1 MNEEALK
8 ETLLDIIEEAR
19 NLDENELEII
29 PGTDIKVKIGRVD
42 EFKAYARFY
51 YQIVNHI
58 PTVGNEDYL
67 NIVFDSLEE
76 EITQDRKMAQEEKK
90 EALYTAN
97 KEEIDRFNALQNSLN
112 TNRQDQDRYRKL
124 LEELSKKDITDTRI
138 WQEITNLQN
147 TLSTLR
153 ENENI
158 LKNAMIEIKNK
169 VNSEVKKVVEEEM
182 ATLRNAY
189 LNAKRGTATGFGLD
203 GASILAKD
211 KEAYDNLYIL
221 LKIIENVNEKDPII
235 CINNTLCVNPHQEDA
250 VKELLPKIDL
260 LHMASKNKV
269 EVNNE
274 KPNDKLIKD
283 ISKELDRLKEL
294 MAKENKPTLE
304 VEYNKLIQV
313 LNYLNR
319 ANDQEFALTPIW
331 DIAYVNGPDREAFI
345 NLIKTTSYFHGYD
358 PDVKLMEEN
367 EKLIKELK
375 DYLTS
380 LEDKVRNYQGINN
393 IPLTKVNDAIILPE
407 DKEEYENIL
416 AIISILESSKDNLYK
431 ISEGGN
437 VSYQDLAKYKELI
450 SKTKYFA
457 PKVSEEEKIAN
468 QNGEVEKKIEA
479 ELTELI
485 KRAKNT
491 PNAILAEGK
500 EILASDL
507 EEYNLLSEQY
517 KMLKS
522 VNPNEPLVEVNGALI
537 NAGKESEYRKLLENL
552 NEIQIK
558 RSLNKAPTETE
569 ENNKDNTVIPLAD
582 ENKVE
587 EASTVIIPPV
597 SSPSNNVELQTLTE
611 NELKKLEENRKEREP
626 YPTEEESYDF
636 GVINKALDKVEE
648 VGKKIGE
655 KLGKRKAV
663 KSIRKSKK
671 KEWWQKHK
679 KQVIL
684 IGLLL
689 IIVSMNLSTLV
700 PAMIYANSCLAQA
713 APLLSGITGAINH
726 SLASF
731 VGGIGAINYNIAA
744 GYTLEAMLVALGKI
758 GVIGLSSFAVM
769 KTLLSKKL
777 EGVPDRLPDPFKKD
791 LIDKIKEFGHNLV
804 HDRTRAKEQVNTAG
818 NTLKEVG
825 MNAVY
830 NVDSNN
836 INLNKELMNEKIA
849 YDANYTESYPELPAS
864 LSDNDLAEAQ
874 ERIDK
879 RARHM
884 ASELSSNSL
893 EEPAPRHMEET
904 PDIASTINNN
914 LDKALSSSPKHM
926 KEETSLEFVNRVNN
940 DLQKATEQIDTEA
953 RHMREEPVVES
964 QPRPEELDIENL
976 PSNVIKLPAEIPDDW
991 DMYLLENVEQG
1002 RGRS

>member
-8 ETLLDIIEEAR
+8 ETLLDIMDEAR
-19 NLDENELEII
+19 NLDASELEVI
-29 PGTDIKVKIGRVD
+29 PGTNILVKKGRVD

-51 YQIVNHI
+51 FQLANHV

-67 NIVFDSLEE
+67 NIVFDSLKEE
-76 EITQDRKMAQEEKK
+76 MVDAKKMAQEEKQ
-90 EALYTAN
+90 EALYTVN
-97 KEEIDRFNALQNSLN
+97 KNEIERFNKLQNSLN
-112 TNRQDQDRYRKL
+112 TNRSDQDRYRKL
-124 LEELSKKDITDTRI
+124 LEELSKKDITDTRV

-147 TLSTLR
+147 TLATLR
-153 ENENI
+153 ENEII
-158 LKNAMIEIKNK
+158 LKNAMIDVKNK
-169 VNSEVKKVVEEEM
+169 VNGEIKKVIEAEM
-182 ATLRNAY
+182 ATIRNAY
-189 LNAKRGTATGFGLD
+189 LNAKRGTNTSFGLD
-203 GASILAKD
+203 NASILAND
-211 KEAYDNLYIL
+211 KETYDNLYIL

-260 LHMASKNKV
+260 LHIEMKSKK
-269 EVNNE
+269 EEKIE

-294 MAKENKPTLE
+294 IAKAKANKKEKATLE
-304 VEYNKLIQV
+304 KEQEKLIRV
-313 LNYLNR
+313 LNYLNK
-319 ANDQEFALTPIW
+319 ANEQEFALTPIW

-367 EKLIKELK
+367 EKLIKDLK

-393 IPLTKVNDAIILPE
+393 IPLTKVNDAIIMPE

-416 AIISILESSKDNLYK
+416 AIINILTSSKDNLYK
-431 ISEGGN
+431 VSEGGN

-468 QNGEVEKKIEA
+468 QNKEVEKKIEA

-491 PNAILAEGK
+491 PNALLAEGK

-522 VNPNEPLVEVNGALI
+522 VDANEALVEVNGALI
-537 NAGKESEYRKLLENL
+537 NAGKELEYRNLLDNL
-552 NEIQIK
+552 NDLQTK
-558 RSLNKAPTETE
+558 RLSNET
-569 ENNKDNTVIPLAD
+569 TVTPLANSEQRSD
-582 ENKVE
+582 YKENSNEALVNQNTQEEEVE
-587 EASTVIIPPV
+587 PV
-597 SSPSNNVELQTLTE
+597 SSSEPKEIVSTEKLQSNNQEQNLVEP
-611 NELKKLEENRKEREP
+611 EEDVVQ
-626 YPTEEESYDF
+626 SL
-636 GVINKALDKVEE
+636 LDK
-648 VGKKIGE
+648 GLGAAKKIGE

-663 KSIRKSKK
+663 KAIRKTKK

-744 GYTLEAMLVALGKI
+744 GYTLQAMLVALGKI

-769 KTLLSKKL
+769 KTLLAKKL
-777 EGVPDRLPDPFKKD
+777 ESVPDRLPDPFKKD
-791 LIDKIKEFGHNLV
+791 LIDKIKEFSHNVV
-804 HDRTRAKEQVNTAG
+804 HDRARAKEQINSAG
-818 NTLKEVG
+818 DTLKEAG

-830 NVDSNN
+830 NIDSNN
-836 INLNKELMNEKIA
+836 INLNKELMNEKMA
-849 YDANYTESYPELPAS
+849 YDASYTEAYPELPAS
-864 LSDNDLAEAQ
+864 INDNDLAEAQ
-874 ERIDK
+874 ERIDE

-884 ASELSSNSL
+884 ASELNSNFI
-893 EEPAPRHMEET
+893 EEN
-904 PDIASTINNN
+904 PDILSTVNNN
-914 LDKALSSSPKHM
+914 LDEALSSSPKHM
-926 KEETSLEFVNRVNN
+926 KEETPVEFASRVNSN
-940 DLQKATEQIDTEA
+940 LQKATEKLDPEA
-953 RHMREEPVVES
+953 RHMKEEPT
-964 QPRPEELDIENL
+964 ELDIENL
-976 PSNVIKLPAEIPDDW
+976 PTNVVKLPAEIPDDW
-991 DMYLLENVEQG
+991 DMYLLENAKEES
-1002 RGRS
+1002 RGR

>member
-8 ETLLDIIEEAR
+8 KTLLDIIEEAR

-158 LKNAMIEIKNK
+158 LKNAMIEIKNN

-367 EKLIKELK
+367 EKLIKDLK

-380 LEDKVRNYQGINN
+380 LEDKVRNYQGTTN

-500 EILASDL
+500 EILANDL

-522 VNPNEPLVEVNGALI
+522 VDANEALVEVNGALI
-537 NAGKESEYRKLLENL
+537 NAGKELEYRNLLDNL
-552 NEIQIK
+552 NDLQTK
-558 RSLNKAPTETE
+558 RLSNET
-569 ENNKDNTVIPLAD
+569 TVTPLANSEQRSD
-582 ENKVE
+582 YKENSNEALVNQNTQEEEVE
-587 EASTVIIPPV
+587 PV
-597 SSPSNNVELQTLTE
+597 SSSEPKEIVSTEKLQSNNQEQNLVEP
-611 NELKKLEENRKEREP
+611 EEDVVQ
-626 YPTEEESYDF
+626 SL
-636 GVINKALDKVEE
+636 LDK
-648 VGKKIGE
+648 GLGAAKKIGE

-663 KSIRKSKK
+663 KAIRKTKK

-731 VGGIGAINYNIAA
+731 VGGVGAINYNIAA

-758 GVIGLSSFAVM
+758 GVIGLSSYATM

-849 YDANYTESYPELPAS
+849 YDANYTEAYPELPAS
-864 LSDNDLAEAQ
+864 LSDNDLTEAQ
-874 ERIDK
+874 ERIDE

-914 LDKALSSSPKHM
+914 LDEALSSSPKHM
-926 KEETSLEFVNRVNN
+926 KEETAEEFVNRVNN

-964 QPRPEELDIENL
+964 QSRPEELDIENL

>member
-8 ETLLDIIEEAR
+8 ETLLDIMDEAR
-19 NLDENELEII
+19 NLDASELEVI
-29 PGTDIKVKIGRVD
+29 PGTNILVKKGRVD

-51 YQIVNHI
+51 FQLANHV

-67 NIVFDSLEE
+67 NIVFDSLKEE
-76 EITQDRKMAQEEKK
+76 MVDAKKMAQEEKQ
-90 EALYTAN
+90 EALYTVN
-97 KEEIDRFNALQNSLN
+97 KNEIERFNKLQNSLN
-112 TNRQDQDRYRKL
+112 TNRSDQDRYRKL
-124 LEELSKKDITDTRI
+124 LEELSKKDITDTRV

-147 TLSTLR
+147 TLATLR
-153 ENENI
+153 ENEII
-158 LKNAMIEIKNK
+158 LKNAMIDVKNK
-169 VNSEVKKVVEEEM
+169 VNGEIKKVIEAEM
-182 ATLRNAY
+182 ATIRNAY
-189 LNAKRGTATGFGLD
+189 LNAKRGTNTSFGLD
-203 GASILAKD
+203 NASILAND
-211 KEAYDNLYIL
+211 KETYDNLYIL

-260 LHMASKNKV
+260 LHIEMKSKK
-269 EVNNE
+269 EEKIE

-283 ISKELDRLKEL
+283 ISKELERLKEL
-294 MAKENKPTLE
+294 IAKAKANKKGKATLE
-304 VEYNKLIQV
+304 KEQEKLIRV
-313 LNYLNR
+313 LNYLNK
-319 ANDQEFALTPIW
+319 ANEQEFALTPIW

-367 EKLIKELK
+367 EKLIKDLK

-393 IPLTKVNDAIILPE
+393 IPLTKVNDAIIMPE

-416 AIISILESSKDNLYK
+416 AIINILTSSKDYLYK
-431 ISEGGN
+431 VSEGGN

-468 QNGEVEKKIEA
+468 QNKEVEKKIEA

-491 PNAILAEGK
+491 PNALLAEGK

-522 VNPNEPLVEVNGALI
+522 VDANEALVEVNGALI
-537 NAGKESEYRKLLENL
+537 NAGKELEYRNLLDNL
-552 NEIQIK
+552 NDLQTK
-558 RSLNKAPTETE
+558 RLSNET
-569 ENNKDNTVIPLAD
+569 TVTPLANSEQRSD
-582 ENKVE
+582 YKENSNEALVNQNTQEEEVE
-587 EASTVIIPPV
+587 PV
-597 SSPSNNVELQTLTE
+597 SSSEPKEIVSTEKLQSNNQEQNLVEP
-611 NELKKLEENRKEREP
+611 EEDVVQ
-626 YPTEEESYDF
+626 SL
-636 GVINKALDKVEE
+636 LDK
-648 VGKKIGE
+648 GLGAAKKIGE

-663 KSIRKSKK
+663 KAIRKTKK

-744 GYTLEAMLVALGKI
+744 GYTLQAMLVALGKI

-769 KTLLSKKL
+769 KTLLAKKL
-777 EGVPDRLPDPFKKD
+777 ESVPDRLPDPFKKD
-791 LIDKIKEFGHNLV
+791 LIDKIKEFSHNVV
-804 HDRTRAKEQVNTAG
+804 HDRARAKEQINSAG
-818 NTLKEVG
+818 DTLKEAG

-830 NVDSNN
+830 NIDSNN
-836 INLNKELMNEKIA
+836 INLNKELMNEKMA
-849 YDANYTESYPELPAS
+849 YDASYTEAYPELPAS
-864 LSDNDLAEAQ
+864 INDNDLAEAQ
-874 ERIDK
+874 ERIDE

-884 ASELSSNSL
+884 ASELNSNFI
-893 EEPAPRHMEET
+893 EEN
-904 PDIASTINNN
+904 PDILSTVNNN
-914 LDKALSSSPKHM
+914 LDEALSSSPKHM
-926 KEETSLEFVNRVNN
+926 KEETPVEFASRVNSN
-940 DLQKATEQIDTEA
+940 LQKATEKLDPEA
-953 RHMREEPVVES
+953 RHMKEEPT
-964 QPRPEELDIENL
+964 ELDIENL
-976 PSNVIKLPAEIPDDW
+976 PTNVVKLPAEIPDDW
-991 DMYLLENVEQG
+991 DMYLLENAKEES
-1002 RGRS
+1002 RGR

>member
-8 ETLLDIIEEAR
+8 KTLLDIIEEAR

-367 EKLIKELK
+367 EKLIKDLK

-380 LEDKVRNYQGINN
+380 LEDKVRNYQGTTN

-500 EILASDL
+500 EILANDL

-522 VNPNEPLVEVNGALI
+522 VDANEALVEVNGALI
-537 NAGKESEYRKLLENL
+537 NAGKELEYRNLLDNL
-552 NEIQIK
+552 NDLQTK
-558 RSLNKAPTETE
+558 RLSNET
-569 ENNKDNTVIPLAD
+569 TVTPLANSEQRSD
-582 ENKVE
+582 YKENSNEALVNQNTQEEEVE
-587 EASTVIIPPV
+587 PV
-597 SSPSNNVELQTLTE
+597 SSSEPKEIVSTEKLQSNNQEQNLVEP
-611 NELKKLEENRKEREP
+611 EEDVVQ
-626 YPTEEESYDF
+626 SL
-636 GVINKALDKVEE
+636 LDK
-648 VGKKIGE
+648 GLGAAKKIGE

-663 KSIRKSKK
+663 KAIRKTKK

-731 VGGIGAINYNIAA
+731 VGGVGAINYNIAA

-758 GVIGLSSFAVM
+758 GVIGLSSYATM

-804 HDRTRAKEQVNTAG
+804 HDRERAKEQVNTAG
-818 NTLKEVG
+818 DTLKEVG

-849 YDANYTESYPELPAS
+849 YDANYTEAYPELPAS
-864 LSDNDLAEAQ
+864 LSDNDLTEAQ
-874 ERIDK
+874 ERIDE

-914 LDKALSSSPKHM
+914 LDEALSSSPKHM
-926 KEETSLEFVNRVNN
+926 KEETAEEFVNRVNN

-964 QPRPEELDIENL
+964 QSRPEELDIENL

>member
-8 ETLLDIIEEAR
+8 ETLLDIMDEAR
-19 NLDENELEII
+19 NLDASELEVI
-29 PGTDIKVKIGRVD
+29 PGTNILVKKGRVD
-42 EFKAYARFY
+42 EFKACARFY
-51 YQIVNHI
+51 FQLANHV

-67 NIVFDSLEE
+67 NIVFDSLKEE
-76 EITQDRKMAQEEKK
+76 MVDAKKMAQEEKQ
-90 EALYTAN
+90 EALYTVN
-97 KEEIDRFNALQNSLN
+97 KNEIERFNKLQNSLN
-112 TNRQDQDRYRKL
+112 TNRSDQDRYRKL
-124 LEELSKKDITDTRI
+124 LEELSKKDITDTRV

-147 TLSTLR
+147 TLATLR
-153 ENENI
+153 ENEII
-158 LKNAMIEIKNK
+158 LKNAMIDVKNK
-169 VNSEVKKVVEEEM
+169 VNGEIKKVIEAEM
-182 ATLRNAY
+182 ATIRNAY
-189 LNAKRGTATGFGLD
+189 LNAKRGTNTSFGLD
-203 GASILAKD
+203 NASILAND
-211 KEAYDNLYIL
+211 KETYDNLYIL

-260 LHMASKNKV
+260 LHIEMKSKK
-269 EVNNE
+269 EEKIE

-283 ISKELDRLKEL
+283 ISKELERLKEL
-294 MAKENKPTLE
+294 IAKAKANKKEKATLE
-304 VEYNKLIQV
+304 KEQEKLIRV
-313 LNYLNR
+313 LNYLNK
-319 ANDQEFALTPIW
+319 ANEQEFALTPIW

-367 EKLIKELK
+367 EKLIKDLK

-393 IPLTKVNDAIILPE
+393 IPLTKVNDAIIMPE

-416 AIISILESSKDNLYK
+416 AIINILTSSKDNLYK
-431 ISEGGN
+431 VSEGGN

-468 QNGEVEKKIEA
+468 QNREVEKKIEA

-491 PNAILAEGK
+491 PNALLAEGK

-522 VNPNEPLVEVNGALI
+522 VDANEALVLVNGALI
-537 NAGKESEYRKLLENL
+537 NAGKELEYRNLLDNL
-552 NEIQIK
+552 NDLQTK
-558 RSLNKAPTETE
+558 RLSNET
-569 ENNKDNTVIPLAD
+569 TVTPLANSEQRSD
-582 ENKVE
+582 SKENSNEALVNQNTQEEEVE
-587 EASTVIIPPV
+587 PV
-597 SSPSNNVELQTLTE
+597 SSSEPKEIVSTEKLQSNNQEQNLVEP
-611 NELKKLEENRKEREP
+611 EEDVVQ
-626 YPTEEESYDF
+626 SL
-636 GVINKALDKVEE
+636 LDK
-648 VGKKIGE
+648 GLGAAKKIGE

-663 KSIRKSKK
+663 KAIRKTKK

-713 APLLSGITGAINH
+713 APLLSGITGAINY

-744 GYTLEAMLVALGKI
+744 GYTLQAMLVALGKI

-769 KTLLSKKL
+769 KTLLAKKL
-777 EGVPDRLPDPFKKD
+777 ESVPDRLPDPFKKD
-791 LIDKIKEFGHNLV
+791 LIDKIKEFSHNVV
-804 HDRTRAKEQVNTAG
+804 HDRARAKEQINSAG
-818 NTLKEVG
+818 DTLKEAG

-830 NVDSNN
+830 NIDSNN
-836 INLNKELMNEKIA
+836 INLNKELMNEKMA
-849 YDANYTESYPELPAS
+849 YDASYTEAYPELPAS
-864 LSDNDLAEAQ
+864 INDNDLAEAQ
-874 ERIDK
+874 ERIDE
-879 RARHM
+879 RARNM
-884 ASELSSNSL
+884 ASELNSNFI
-893 EEPAPRHMEET
+893 EEN
-904 PDIASTINNN
+904 PDILSTVNNN
-914 LDKALSSSPKHM
+914 LDEALSSSPKHM
-926 KEETSLEFVNRVNN
+926 KEETPVEFASRVNSN
-940 DLQKATEQIDTEA
+940 LQKATEKLDPEA
-953 RHMREEPVVES
+953 RHMKEEPT
-964 QPRPEELDIENL
+964 ELDIENL
-976 PSNVIKLPAEIPDDW
+976 PTNVVKLPAEIPDDW
-991 DMYLLENVEQG
+991 DMYLLENAKEES
-1002 RGRS
+1002 RGR

>member
-182 ATLRNAY
+182 VTLRNAY

-211 KEAYDNLYIL
+211 KDTYDNLYIL

-260 LHMASKNKV
+260 LHMSSKNKV
-269 EVNNE
+269 AENQ

-380 LEDKVRNYQGINN
+380 LEDKVRNYQGTTN

-468 QNGEVEKKIEA
+468 QNGGVEKKIEA

-491 PNAILAEGK
+491 PNALLAEGK

-522 VNPNEPLVEVNGALI
+522 VNPNEPLIEVNGALI

-587 EASTVIIPPV
+587 ETPTVIIPPV
-597 SSPSNNVELQTLTE
+597 SNPTRNVELQTLS
-611 NELKKLEENRKEREP
+611 
-626 YPTEEESYDF
+626 EEEMQELEKKSKEKALPDEEEEYDF
-636 GVINKALDKVEE
+636 GLMNKALDKVEE

-689 IIVSMNLSTLV
+689 AVVSLTLPSLV

-731 VGGIGAINYNIAA
+731 VGGVGAINYNIAA

-758 GVIGLSSFAVM
+758 GVIGLSSYATM

-926 KEETSLEFVNRVNN
+926 KEETAEEFVNRVNN

>member
-380 LEDKVRNYQGINN
+380 LEDKVRNYQGTTN

-522 VNPNEPLVEVNGALI
+522 VNPNEPLIEVKGALI

-558 RSLNKAPTETE
+558 RLLNKAPTETE
-569 ENNKDNTVIPLAD
+569 ENNKNNTVIPLAD

-587 EASTVIIPPV
+587 ETPTVIIPPV
-597 SSPSNNVELQTLTE
+597 SNPTRNVELQTLS
-611 NELKKLEENRKEREP
+611 
-626 YPTEEESYDF
+626 EEEMQELEKKSKEKALPDEEEEYDF
-636 GVINKALDKVEE
+636 GLMNKVIDKAEE

-689 IIVSMNLSTLV
+689 AVVSLTLPSLV

-758 GVIGLSSFAVM
+758 GVIGLSSYATM

>member
-97 KEEIDRFNALQNSLN
+97 KDEIDRFNALQNSLN

-158 LKNAMIEIKNK
+158 LKNAMIEIKNN

-367 EKLIKELK
+367 EKLIKDLK

-380 LEDKVRNYQGINN
+380 LEDKVRNYQGTTN

-522 VNPNEPLVEVNGALI
+522 VNPNEPLIEVKGALI

-558 RSLNKAPTETE
+558 RLLNKAPTETE
-569 ENNKDNTVIPLAD
+569 ENNKNNTVIPLAD

-587 EASTVIIPPV
+587 ETPTVIIPPV
-597 SSPSNNVELQTLTE
+597 SNPTRNVELQTLS
-611 NELKKLEENRKEREP
+611 
-626 YPTEEESYDF
+626 EEEMQELEKKSKEKALPDEEEEYDF
-636 GVINKALDKVEE
+636 GLMNKVIDKAEE

-689 IIVSMNLSTLV
+689 AVVSLTLPSLV

-758 GVIGLSSFAVM
+758 GVIGLSSYATM

-914 LDKALSSSPKHM
+914 LDEALSSSPKHM

>member
-1 MNEEALK
+1 MNEETLK

-19 NLDENELEII
+19 NLDENELEVI

-97 KEEIDRFNALQNSLN
+97 KEEIDRFNVLQNSLN

-211 KEAYDNLYIL
+211 KDAYDNLYIL

-294 MAKENKPTLE
+294 MAKENKPALE

-380 LEDKVRNYQGINN
+380 LEDKVRNYQGTTN

-500 EILASDL
+500 EILANDL

-522 VNPNEPLVEVNGALI
+522 VDANEALVEVNGALI
-537 NAGKESEYRKLLENL
+537 NAGKELEYRNLLDNL
-552 NEIQIK
+552 NDLQTK
-558 RSLNKAPTETE
+558 RLSNETTVTPLTNSEQRSDSKENSNEALVNQNTQE
-569 ENNKDNTVIPLAD
+569 E
-582 ENKVE
+582 EVE
-587 EASTVIIPPV
+587 PV
-597 SSPSNNVELQTLTE
+597 SSSEPKEIVSTEKLQSNNQGQNLVEP
-611 NELKKLEENRKEREP
+611 EEDVVQ
-626 YPTEEESYDF
+626 SL
-636 GVINKALDKVEE
+636 LDK
-648 VGKKIGE
+648 GLGAAKKIGE

-663 KSIRKSKK
+663 KAIRKTKK

-744 GYTLEAMLVALGKI
+744 GYTLQAMLVALGKI
-758 GVIGLSSFAVM
+758 GVIGLSSYATM

-791 LIDKIKEFGHNLV
+791 LIDKIKEFSHNVV
-804 HDRTRAKEQVNTAG
+804 HDRARAKEQINSAG

-849 YDANYTESYPELPAS
+849 YDANYTEAYPELPAS

-874 ERIDK
+874 ERIDE

-926 KEETSLEFVNRVNN
+926 KEETAEEFVNRVNN

-964 QPRPEELDIENL
+964 QSRPEELDIENL

>member
-8 ETLLDIIEEAR
+8 ETLLDIMDEAR
-19 NLDENELEII
+19 NLDASELEVI
-29 PGTDIKVKIGRVD
+29 PGTNILVKKGRVD

-51 YQIVNHI
+51 FQLANHV

-67 NIVFDSLEE
+67 NIVFDSLKEE
-76 EITQDRKMAQEEKK
+76 MVDAKKMAQEEKQ
-90 EALYTAN
+90 EALYTVN
-97 KEEIDRFNALQNSLN
+97 KNEIERFNKLQNSLN
-112 TNRQDQDRYRKL
+112 TNRSDQDRYRKL
-124 LEELSKKDITDTRI
+124 LEELSKKDITDTRV

-147 TLSTLR
+147 TLATLR
-153 ENENI
+153 ENEII
-158 LKNAMIEIKNK
+158 LKNAMIDVKNK
-169 VNSEVKKVVEEEM
+169 VNGEIKKVIEAEM
-182 ATLRNAY
+182 ATIRNAY
-189 LNAKRGTATGFGLD
+189 LNAKRGTNTSFGLD
-203 GASILAKD
+203 NASILAND
-211 KEAYDNLYIL
+211 KETYDNLYIL

-260 LHMASKNKV
+260 LHIEMKSKK
-269 EVNNE
+269 EEKIE

-283 ISKELDRLKEL
+283 ISKELERLKEL
-294 MAKENKPTLE
+294 IAKAKANKKGKATLE
-304 VEYNKLIQV
+304 KEQEKLIRV
-313 LNYLNR
+313 LNYLNK
-319 ANDQEFALTPIW
+319 ANEQEFALTPIW

-367 EKLIKELK
+367 EKLIKDLK

-393 IPLTKVNDAIILPE
+393 IPLTKVNDAIIMPE

-416 AIISILESSKDNLYK
+416 AIINILTSSKDNLYK
-431 ISEGGN
+431 VSEGGN

-468 QNGEVEKKIEA
+468 QNKEVEKKIEA

-491 PNAILAEGK
+491 PNALLAEGK

-522 VNPNEPLVEVNGALI
+522 VDANEALVEVNGALI
-537 NAGKESEYRKLLENL
+537 NAGKELEYRNLLDNL
-552 NEIQIK
+552 NDLQTK
-558 RSLNKAPTETE
+558 RLSNETTVTPLTNSEQRSDYKENSNEALVNQNTQE
-569 ENNKDNTVIPLAD
+569 E
-582 ENKVE
+582 EVE
-587 EASTVIIPPV
+587 PV
-597 SSPSNNVELQTLTE
+597 SSSEPKEIVSTEKLQSNNQEQNLVEP
-611 NELKKLEENRKEREP
+611 EEDVVQ
-626 YPTEEESYDF
+626 SL
-636 GVINKALDKVEE
+636 LDK
-648 VGKKIGE
+648 GLGAAKKIGE

-663 KSIRKSKK
+663 KAIRKTKK

-744 GYTLEAMLVALGKI
+744 GYTLQAMLVALGKI

-769 KTLLSKKL
+769 KTLLAKKL
-777 EGVPDRLPDPFKKD
+777 ESVPDRLPDPFKKD
-791 LIDKIKEFGHNLV
+791 LIDKIKEFSHNVV
-804 HDRTRAKEQVNTAG
+804 HDRARAKEQINSAG
-818 NTLKEVG
+818 DTLKEAG

-830 NVDSNN
+830 NIDSNN
-836 INLNKELMNEKIA
+836 INLNKELMNEKMA
-849 YDANYTESYPELPAS
+849 YDASYTEAYPELPAS
-864 LSDNDLAEAQ
+864 INDNDLAEAQ
-874 ERIDK
+874 ERIDE
-879 RARHM
+879 RARNM
-884 ASELSSNSL
+884 ASELNSNFI
-893 EEPAPRHMEET
+893 EEN
-904 PDIASTINNN
+904 PDILSTVNNN
-914 LDKALSSSPKHM
+914 LDEALSSSPKHM
-926 KEETSLEFVNRVNN
+926 KEETPVEFASRVNSN
-940 DLQKATEQIDTEA
+940 LQKATEKLDPEA
-953 RHMREEPVVES
+953 RHMKEEPT
-964 QPRPEELDIENL
+964 ELDIENL
-976 PSNVIKLPAEIPDDW
+976 PTNVVKLPAEIPDDW
-991 DMYLLENVEQG
+991 DMYLLENAKEES
-1002 RGRS
+1002 RGR

>member
-8 ETLLDIIEEAR
+8 ETLLDIMDEAR
-19 NLDENELEII
+19 NLDASELEVI
-29 PGTDIKVKIGRVD
+29 PGTNILVKKGRVD

-51 YQIVNHI
+51 FQLANHV

-67 NIVFDSLEE
+67 NIVFDSLKEE
-76 EITQDRKMAQEEKK
+76 MVDAKKMAQEEKQ
-90 EALYTAN
+90 EALYTVN
-97 KEEIDRFNALQNSLN
+97 KNEIERFNKLQNSLN
-112 TNRQDQDRYRKL
+112 TNRSDQDRYRKL
-124 LEELSKKDITDTRI
+124 LEELSKKDITDTRV

-147 TLSTLR
+147 TLATLR
-153 ENENI
+153 ENEII
-158 LKNAMIEIKNK
+158 LKNAMIDVKNK
-169 VNSEVKKVVEEEM
+169 VNGEIKKVIEAEM
-182 ATLRNAY
+182 ATIRNAY
-189 LNAKRGTATGFGLD
+189 LNAKRGTNTSFGLD
-203 GASILAKD
+203 NASILAND
-211 KEAYDNLYIL
+211 KETYDNLYIL

-260 LHMASKNKV
+260 LHIEMKSKK
-269 EVNNE
+269 EEKIE

-283 ISKELDRLKEL
+283 ISKELERLKEL
-294 MAKENKPTLE
+294 IAKAKANKKEKATLE
-304 VEYNKLIQV
+304 KEQEKLIRV
-313 LNYLNR
+313 LNYLNK
-319 ANDQEFALTPIW
+319 ANEQEFALTPIW

-367 EKLIKELK
+367 EKLIKDLK

-393 IPLTKVNDAIILPE
+393 IPLTKVNDAIIMPE

-416 AIISILESSKDNLYK
+416 AIINILTSSKDNLYK
-431 ISEGGN
+431 VSEGGN

-468 QNGEVEKKIEA
+468 QNREVEKKIEA

-491 PNAILAEGK
+491 PNALLAEGK

-522 VNPNEPLVEVNGALI
+522 VDANEALVEVNGALI
-537 NAGKESEYRKLLENL
+537 NAGKELEYRNLLDNL
-552 NEIQIK
+552 NVLQTK
-558 RSLNKAPTETE
+558 RLSNET
-569 ENNKDNTVIPLAD
+569 TVTPLANSEQRSD
-582 ENKVE
+582 YKENSNEALVNQNTQE
-587 EASTVIIPPV
+587 EEVKPV
-597 SSPSNNVELQTLTE
+597 SSSEPKEIVSTEKLQSNNQEQNLVEP
-611 NELKKLEENRKEREP
+611 EEDVVQ
-626 YPTEEESYDF
+626 SL
-636 GVINKALDKVEE
+636 LDK
-648 VGKKIGE
+648 GLGAAKKIGE

-663 KSIRKSKK
+663 KAIRKTKK

-744 GYTLEAMLVALGKI
+744 GYTLQAMLVALGKI

-769 KTLLSKKL
+769 KTLLAKKL
-777 EGVPDRLPDPFKKD
+777 ESVPDRLPDPFKKD
-791 LIDKIKEFGHNLV
+791 LIDKIKEFSHNVV
-804 HDRTRAKEQVNTAG
+804 HDRARAKEQINSAG
-818 NTLKEVG
+818 DTLKEAG

-830 NVDSNN
+830 NIDSNN
-836 INLNKELMNEKIA
+836 INLNKELMNEKMA
-849 YDANYTESYPELPAS
+849 YDASYTEAYPELPAS
-864 LSDNDLAEAQ
+864 INDNDLAEAQ
-874 ERIDK
+874 ERIDE
-879 RARHM
+879 RARNM
-884 ASELSSNSL
+884 ASELNSNFI
-893 EEPAPRHMEET
+893 EEN
-904 PDIASTINNN
+904 PDILSTVNNN
-914 LDKALSSSPKHM
+914 LDEALSSSPKHM
-926 KEETSLEFVNRVNN
+926 KEETPVEFASRVNSN
-940 DLQKATEQIDTEA
+940 LQKATEKLDPEA
-953 RHMREEPVVES
+953 RHMKEEPT
-964 QPRPEELDIENL
+964 ELDIENL
-976 PSNVIKLPAEIPDDW
+976 PTNVVKLPAEIPDDW
-991 DMYLLENVEQG
+991 DMYLLENAKEES
-1002 RGRS
+1002 RGR

>member
-8 ETLLDIIEEAR
+8 ETLLDIMDEAR
-19 NLDENELEII
+19 NLDASELEVI
-29 PGTDIKVKIGRVD
+29 PGTNILVKKGRVD

-51 YQIVNHI
+51 FQLANHV

-67 NIVFDSLEE
+67 NIVFDSLKE
-76 EITQDRKMAQEEKK
+76 EIVDAKKMAQEEKQ
-90 EALYTAN
+90 EALYTVN
-97 KEEIDRFNALQNSLN
+97 KNEIERFNKLQNSLN
-112 TNRQDQDRYRKL
+112 TNRSDQDRYRKL
-124 LEELSKKDITDTRI
+124 LEELSKKDITDTRV

-147 TLSTLR
+147 TLATLR
-153 ENENI
+153 ENEII
-158 LKNAMIEIKNK
+158 LKNAMIDVKNK
-169 VNSEVKKVVEEEM
+169 VNGEVKKVIEAEM
-182 ATLRNAY
+182 ATIRNAY
-189 LNAKRGTATGFGLD
+189 LNAKRGTNTSFGLD
-203 GASILAKD
+203 NASILAND
-211 KEAYDNLYIL
+211 KETYDNLYIL

-260 LHMASKNKV
+260 LHIEMKSKK
-269 EVNNE
+269 EEKIE

-283 ISKELDRLKEL
+283 ISKELERLKEL
-294 MAKENKPTLE
+294 IAKAKANKKEKATLE
-304 VEYNKLIQV
+304 KEQEKLIRV
-313 LNYLNR
+313 LNYLNK
-319 ANDQEFALTPIW
+319 ANEQEFALTPIW

-367 EKLIKELK
+367 EKLIKDLK

-393 IPLTKVNDAIILPE
+393 IPLTKVNDAIIMPE

-416 AIISILESSKDNLYK
+416 AIINILTSSKDNLYK
-431 ISEGGN
+431 VSEGGN

-468 QNGEVEKKIEA
+468 QNREVEKKIEA

-491 PNAILAEGK
+491 PNALLAEGK

-522 VNPNEPLVEVNGALI
+522 VDANEALVEVNGALI
-537 NAGKESEYRKLLENL
+537 NAGKELEYRNLLDNL
-552 NEIQIK
+552 NDLQTK
-558 RSLNKAPTETE
+558 RLSNET
-569 ENNKDNTVIPLAD
+569 TVTPLANSEQRSD
-582 ENKVE
+582 YKENSNEALVNQNTQEEEVE
-587 EASTVIIPPV
+587 PV
-597 SSPSNNVELQTLTE
+597 SSSEPKEIVSTEKLQSNNQEQNLVEP
-611 NELKKLEENRKEREP
+611 EEDVVQ
-626 YPTEEESYDF
+626 SL
-636 GVINKALDKVEE
+636 LDK
-648 VGKKIGE
+648 GLGAAKKIGE

-663 KSIRKSKK
+663 KAIRKTKK

-744 GYTLEAMLVALGKI
+744 GYTLQAMLVALGKI

-769 KTLLSKKL
+769 KTLLAKKL
-777 EGVPDRLPDPFKKD
+777 ESVPDRLPDPFKKD
-791 LIDKIKEFGHNLV
+791 LIDKIKEFSHNVV
-804 HDRTRAKEQVNTAG
+804 HDRARAKEQINSAG
-818 NTLKEVG
+818 DTLKEAG

-830 NVDSNN
+830 NIDSNN
-836 INLNKELMNEKIA
+836 INLNKELMNEKMA
-849 YDANYTESYPELPAS
+849 YDASYTEAYPELPS
-864 LSDNDLAEAQ
+864 SINDNDLAEAQ
-874 ERIDK
+874 ERIDE
-879 RARHM
+879 RARNM
-884 ASELSSNSL
+884 ASELNSNFI
-893 EEPAPRHMEET
+893 EEN
-904 PDIASTINNN
+904 PDILSTVNNN
-914 LDKALSSSPKHM
+914 LDEALSSSPKHM
-926 KEETSLEFVNRVNN
+926 KEETPVEFASRVNSN
-940 DLQKATEQIDTEA
+940 LQKATEKLDPEA
-953 RHMREEPVVES
+953 RHMKEEPT
-964 QPRPEELDIENL
+964 ELDIENL
-976 PSNVIKLPAEIPDDW
+976 PTNVVKLPAEIPDDW
-991 DMYLLENVEQG
+991 DMYLLENAKEES
-1002 RGRS
+1002 RGR

>member
-8 ETLLDIIEEAR
+8 ETLLDIMDEAR
-19 NLDENELEII
+19 NLDASELEVI
-29 PGTDIKVKIGRVD
+29 PGTNILVKKGRVD

-51 YQIVNHI
+51 FQLANHV

-67 NIVFDSLEE
+67 NIVFDSLKEE
-76 EITQDRKMAQEEKK
+76 MVDAKKMAQEEKQ
-90 EALYTAN
+90 EALYTVN
-97 KEEIDRFNALQNSLN
+97 KNEIERFNKLQNSLN
-112 TNRQDQDRYRKL
+112 TNRSDQDRYRKL
-124 LEELSKKDITDTRI
+124 LEELSKKDITDTRV

-147 TLSTLR
+147 TLATLR
-153 ENENI
+153 ENEII
-158 LKNAMIEIKNK
+158 LKNAMIDVKNK
-169 VNSEVKKVVEEEM
+169 VNGEIKKVIEAEM
-182 ATLRNAY
+182 ATIRNAY
-189 LNAKRGTATGFGLD
+189 LNAKRGTNTSFGLD
-203 GASILAKD
+203 NASILAND
-211 KEAYDNLYIL
+211 KETYDNLYIL

-260 LHMASKNKV
+260 LHIETKNKK
-269 EVNNE
+269 EEKIE

-283 ISKELDRLKEL
+283 ISKELERLKEL
-294 MAKENKPTLE
+294 IAKAKANKKGKATLE
-304 VEYNKLIQV
+304 KEQEKLIRV
-313 LNYLNR
+313 LNYLNK
-319 ANDQEFALTPIW
+319 ANEQEFALTPIW

-367 EKLIKELK
+367 EKLIKDLK

-380 LEDKVRNYQGINN
+380 LEDKVRNYQGTTN

-416 AIISILESSKDNLYK
+416 AIISILTSSKDNLYK
-431 ISEGGN
+431 VSEGGN

-468 QNGEVEKKIEA
+468 QNKEVEKKIEA

-491 PNAILAEGK
+491 PNALLAEGK

-522 VNPNEPLVEVNGALI
+522 VDANEALVEVNGALI
-537 NAGKESEYRKLLENL
+537 NAGKELEYRNLLDNL
-552 NEIQIK
+552 NDLQTK
-558 RSLNKAPTETE
+558 RLSNETTVTPLTNSEQRSDSKENSNEALVNQNTQE
-569 ENNKDNTVIPLAD
+569 E
-582 ENKVE
+582 EVE
-587 EASTVIIPPV
+587 PV
-597 SSPSNNVELQTLTE
+597 SSSEPKEIVSTEKLQSNNHEQNLVEP
-611 NELKKLEENRKEREP
+611 EEDVVQ
-626 YPTEEESYDF
+626 SL
-636 GVINKALDKVEE
+636 LDK
-648 VGKKIGE
+648 GLGAAKKIGE

-663 KSIRKSKK
+663 KAIRKTKK

-744 GYTLEAMLVALGKI
+744 GYTLQAMLVALGKI

-769 KTLLSKKL
+769 KTLLAKKL
-777 EGVPDRLPDPFKKD
+777 ESVPDRLPDPFKKD
-791 LIDKIKEFGHNLV
+791 LIDKIKEFSHNVV
-804 HDRTRAKEQVNTAG
+804 HDRARAKEQINSAG
-818 NTLKEVG
+818 DTLKEAG

-830 NVDSNN
+830 NIDSNN
-836 INLNKELMNEKIA
+836 INLNKELMNEKMA
-849 YDANYTESYPELPAS
+849 YDASYTEAYPELPAS
-864 LSDNDLAEAQ
+864 INDNDLAEAQ
-874 ERIDK
+874 ERIDE
-879 RARHM
+879 RARNM
-884 ASELSSNSL
+884 ASELNSNFL
-893 EEPAPRHMEET
+893 EEN
-904 PDIASTINNN
+904 PDILSTVNNN
-914 LDKALSSSPKHM
+914 LDEALSSSPKHM
-926 KEETSLEFVNRVNN
+926 KEETPVEFASRVNSN
-940 DLQKATEQIDTEA
+940 LQKATEKLDPEA
-953 RHMREEPVVES
+953 RHMKEEPT
-964 QPRPEELDIENL
+964 ELDIENL
-976 PSNVIKLPAEIPDDW
+976 PTNVVKLPAEIPDDW
-991 DMYLLENVEQG
+991 DMYLLENAKEES
-1002 RGRS
+1002 RGR

>member
-8 ETLLDIIEEAR
+8 ETLLDIMDEAR
-19 NLDENELEII
+19 NLDASELEVI
-29 PGTDIKVKIGRVD
+29 PGTNILVKKGRVD

-51 YQIVNHI
+51 FQLANHV

-67 NIVFDSLEE
+67 NIVFDSLKEE
-76 EITQDRKMAQEEKK
+76 MVDAKKMAQEEKQ
-90 EALYTAN
+90 EALYTVN
-97 KEEIDRFNALQNSLN
+97 KNEIERFNKLQNSLN
-112 TNRQDQDRYRKL
+112 TNRSDQDRYRKL
-124 LEELSKKDITDTRI
+124 LEELSKKDITDTRV

-147 TLSTLR
+147 TLATLR
-153 ENENI
+153 ENEII
-158 LKNAMIEIKNK
+158 LKNAMIDVKNK
-169 VNSEVKKVVEEEM
+169 VNGEIKKVIEAEM
-182 ATLRNAY
+182 ATIRNAY
-189 LNAKRGTATGFGLD
+189 LNAKRGTNTSFGLD
-203 GASILAKD
+203 NASILAND
-211 KEAYDNLYIL
+211 KETYDNLYIL

-260 LHMASKNKV
+260 LHIEMKNKK
-269 EVNNE
+269 EEKIE

-283 ISKELDRLKEL
+283 ISKELERLKEL
-294 MAKENKPTLE
+294 IAKAKANKKGKATLE
-304 VEYNKLIQV
+304 KEQEKLIRV
-313 LNYLNR
+313 LNYLNK
-319 ANDQEFALTPIW
+319 ANEQEFALTPIW

-367 EKLIKELK
+367 EKLIKDLK

-393 IPLTKVNDAIILPE
+393 IPLTKVNDAIIMPE

-416 AIISILESSKDNLYK
+416 AIINILTSSKDNLYK
-431 ISEGGN
+431 VSEGGN

-468 QNGEVEKKIEA
+468 QNREVEKKIEA

-491 PNAILAEGK
+491 PNALLAEGK

-522 VNPNEPLVEVNGALI
+522 VDANEALVEVNGALI
-537 NAGKESEYRKLLENL
+537 NAGKELEYRNLLDNL
-552 NEIQIK
+552 NDLQTK
-558 RSLNKAPTETE
+558 RLSNET
-569 ENNKDNTVIPLAD
+569 TVTPLANSEQRSD
-582 ENKVE
+582 SKENSNEALVNQNTQEEEVE
-587 EASTVIIPPV
+587 PV
-597 SSPSNNVELQTLTE
+597 SSSEPKEIVSTEKLQSNNQEQNLVEP
-611 NELKKLEENRKEREP
+611 EEDVVQ
-626 YPTEEESYDF
+626 SL
-636 GVINKALDKVEE
+636 LDK
-648 VGKKIGE
+648 GLGAAKKIGE

-663 KSIRKSKK
+663 KAIRKTKK

-744 GYTLEAMLVALGKI
+744 GYTLQAMLVALGKI

-769 KTLLSKKL
+769 KTLLAKKL
-777 EGVPDRLPDPFKKD
+777 ESVPDRLPDPFKKD
-791 LIDKIKEFGHNLV
+791 LIDKIKEFSHNVV
-804 HDRTRAKEQVNTAG
+804 HDRARAKEQINSAG
-818 NTLKEVG
+818 DTLKEAG

-830 NVDSNN
+830 NIDSNN
-836 INLNKELMNEKIA
+836 INLNKELMNEKMA
-849 YDANYTESYPELPAS
+849 YDASYTEACPELPAS
-864 LSDNDLAEAQ
+864 INDNDLAEAQ
-874 ERIDK
+874 ERIDE
-879 RARHM
+879 RARNM
-884 ASELSSNSL
+884 ASELNSNFI
-893 EEPAPRHMEET
+893 EEN
-904 PDIASTINNN
+904 PDILSTVNNN
-914 LDKALSSSPKHM
+914 LDEALSSSPKHM
-926 KEETSLEFVNRVNN
+926 KEETPVEFASRVNSN
-940 DLQKATEQIDTEA
+940 LQKATEKLDPEA
-953 RHMREEPVVES
+953 RHMKEEPT
-964 QPRPEELDIENL
+964 ELDIENL
-976 PSNVIKLPAEIPDDW
+976 PTNVVKLPAEIPDDW
-991 DMYLLENVEQG
+991 DMYLLENAKEES
-1002 RGRS
+1002 RGR

>member
-158 LKNAMIEIKNK
+158 LKNAMIEIKNN
-169 VNSEVKKVVEEEM
+169 VNSEVKKVVEEKM

-380 LEDKVRNYQGINN
+380 LEDKVRNYQGTTN

-522 VNPNEPLVEVNGALI
+522 VDAKADLIEVNGALI
-537 NAGKESEYRKLLENL
+537 NAGKELEYRNLLDNLNDLQTKRLSNETTVATEINNENNILDENNLENT
-552 NEIQIK
+552 Q
-558 RSLNKAPTETE
+558 
-569 ENNKDNTVIPLAD
+569 
-582 ENKVE
+582 VE
-587 EASTVIIPPV
+587 IIPPV

-684 IGLLL
+684 IGSLLAV
-689 IIVSMNLSTLV
+689 VSLTLPSLV

-731 VGGIGAINYNIAA
+731 VGGVGAINYNIAA

-758 GVIGLSSFAVM
+758 GVIGLSSYATM

-874 ERIDK
+874 ERIDE

-893 EEPAPRHMEET
+893 EEPTPRHMEET

>member
-8 ETLLDIIEEAR
+8 ETLLDIMDEAR
-19 NLDENELEII
+19 NLDASELEVI
-29 PGTDIKVKIGRVD
+29 PGTNILVKKGRVD

-51 YQIVNHI
+51 FQLANHV

-67 NIVFDSLEE
+67 NIVFDSLKEE
-76 EITQDRKMAQEEKK
+76 MVDAKKMAQEEKQ
-90 EALYTAN
+90 EALYTVN
-97 KEEIDRFNALQNSLN
+97 KNEIERFNKLQNSLN
-112 TNRQDQDRYRKL
+112 TNRSDQDRYRKL
-124 LEELSKKDITDTRI
+124 LEELSKKDITDTRV

-147 TLSTLR
+147 TLATLR
-153 ENENI
+153 ENEII
-158 LKNAMIEIKNK
+158 LKNAMIDVKNK
-169 VNSEVKKVVEEEM
+169 VNGEIKKVIEAEM
-182 ATLRNAY
+182 ATIRNAY
-189 LNAKRGTATGFGLD
+189 LNAKRGTNTSFGLD
-203 GASILAKD
+203 NASILAND
-211 KEAYDNLYIL
+211 KETYDNLYIL

-260 LHMASKNKV
+260 LHIEMKSKK
-269 EVNNE
+269 EEKIE

-283 ISKELDRLKEL
+283 ISKELERLKEL
-294 MAKENKPTLE
+294 IAKAKANKKGKATLE
-304 VEYNKLIQV
+304 KEQEKLIRV
-313 LNYLNR
+313 LNYLNK
-319 ANDQEFALTPIW
+319 ANEQEFALTPIW

-367 EKLIKELK
+367 EKLIKDLK

-393 IPLTKVNDAIILPE
+393 IPLTKVNDAIIMPE

-416 AIISILESSKDNLYK
+416 AIINILTSSKDNLYK
-431 ISEGGN
+431 VSEGGN

-468 QNGEVEKKIEA
+468 QNKEVEKKIEA

-491 PNAILAEGK
+491 PNALLAEGK

-522 VNPNEPLVEVNGALI
+522 VDANEALVEVNGALI
-537 NAGKESEYRKLLENL
+537 NAGKELEYHNLLDNL
-552 NEIQIK
+552 NVLQTK
-558 RSLNKAPTETE
+558 RLSNETTVTPLTNSEQRSDSKENSNEALVNQNTQE
-569 ENNKDNTVIPLAD
+569 E
-582 ENKVE
+582 EVE
-587 EASTVIIPPV
+587 PV
-597 SSPSNNVELQTLTE
+597 SSSEPKEIVSTEKLQSNNQEQNLVEP
-611 NELKKLEENRKEREP
+611 EE
-626 YPTEEESYDF
+626 D
-636 GVINKALDKVEE
+636 VIQSLLDK
-648 VGKKIGE
+648 GLGAAKKIGE

-663 KSIRKSKK
+663 KAIRKTKK

-744 GYTLEAMLVALGKI
+744 GYTLQAMLVALGKI

-769 KTLLSKKL
+769 KTLLAKKL
-777 EGVPDRLPDPFKKD
+777 ESVPDRLPDPFKKD
-791 LIDKIKEFGHNLV
+791 LIDKIKEFSHNVV
-804 HDRTRAKEQVNTAG
+804 HDRARAKEQINSAG
-818 NTLKEVG
+818 VTLKEAG

-830 NVDSNN
+830 NIDSNN
-836 INLNKELMNEKIA
+836 INLNKELMNEKMA
-849 YDANYTESYPELPAS
+849 YDASYTEAYPELPAS
-864 LSDNDLAEAQ
+864 INDNDLAEAQ
-874 ERIDK
+874 ERIDE
-879 RARHM
+879 RARNM
-884 ASELSSNSL
+884 ASELNSNFI
-893 EEPAPRHMEET
+893 EEN
-904 PDIASTINNN
+904 PDILSTVNNN
-914 LDKALSSSPKHM
+914 LDEALSSSPKHM
-926 KEETSLEFVNRVNN
+926 KEETPVEFASRVNSN
-940 DLQKATEQIDTEA
+940 LQKATEKLDPEA
-953 RHMREEPVVES
+953 RHMREEPT
-964 QPRPEELDIENL
+964 ELDIENL
-976 PSNVIKLPAEIPDDW
+976 PTNVVKLPAEIPDDW
-991 DMYLLENVEQG
+991 DMYLLENAKEES
-1002 RGRS
+1002 RGR

>member
-8 ETLLDIIEEAR
+8 ETLLDIMDEAR
-19 NLDENELEII
+19 NLDASELEVI
-29 PGTDIKVKIGRVD
+29 PGTNILVKKGRVD

-51 YQIVNHI
+51 FQLANHV

-67 NIVFDSLEE
+67 NIVFDSLKEE
-76 EITQDRKMAQEEKK
+76 MVDAKKMAQEEKQ
-90 EALYTAN
+90 EALYTVN
-97 KEEIDRFNALQNSLN
+97 KNEIERFNKLQNSLN
-112 TNRQDQDRYRKL
+112 TNRSDQDRYRKL
-124 LEELSKKDITDTRI
+124 LEELSKKDITDTRV

-147 TLSTLR
+147 TLATLR
-153 ENENI
+153 ENEII
-158 LKNAMIEIKNK
+158 LKNAMIDVKNK
-169 VNSEVKKVVEEEM
+169 VNGEVKKVIEAEM
-182 ATLRNAY
+182 ATIRNAY
-189 LNAKRGTATGFGLD
+189 LNAKRGTNTSFGLD
-203 GASILAKD
+203 NASILAND
-211 KEAYDNLYIL
+211 KETYDNLYIL

-260 LHMASKNKV
+260 LHIEMKSKK
-269 EVNNE
+269 EEKIE

-283 ISKELDRLKEL
+283 ISKELERLKEL
-294 MAKENKPTLE
+294 IAKAKANKKEKATLE
-304 VEYNKLIQV
+304 KEQEKLIRV
-313 LNYLNR
+313 LNYLNK

-367 EKLIKELK
+367 EKLIKDLK

-393 IPLTKVNDAIILPE
+393 IPLTKVNDAIIMPE

-416 AIISILESSKDNLYK
+416 AIINILTSSKDNLYK
-431 ISEGGN
+431 VSEGGN

-468 QNGEVEKKIEA
+468 QNKEVEKKIEA

-491 PNAILAEGK
+491 PNALLAEGK

-522 VNPNEPLVEVNGALI
+522 VDANEALVEVNGALI
-537 NAGKESEYRKLLENL
+537 NAGKELEYRNLLDNL
-552 NEIQIK
+552 NDLQTK
-558 RSLNKAPTETE
+558 RLSNETTVTPLTNSEQRSDSKENSNEALVNQNTQE
-569 ENNKDNTVIPLAD
+569 E
-582 ENKVE
+582 EVE
-587 EASTVIIPPV
+587 PV
-597 SSPSNNVELQTLTE
+597 SSSEPKEIVSTEKLQSNNQEQNLVEP
-611 NELKKLEENRKEREP
+611 EEDVVQ
-626 YPTEEESYDF
+626 SL
-636 GVINKALDKVEE
+636 LDK
-648 VGKKIGE
+648 GLGAAKKIGE

-663 KSIRKSKK
+663 KAIRKTKK

-744 GYTLEAMLVALGKI
+744 GYTLQAMLVALGKI

-769 KTLLSKKL
+769 KTLLAKKL
-777 EGVPDRLPDPFKKD
+777 ESVPDRLPDPFKKD
-791 LIDKIKEFGHNLV
+791 LIDKIKEFSHNVV
-804 HDRTRAKEQVNTAG
+804 HDRARAKEQINSAG
-818 NTLKEVG
+818 DTLKEAG

-830 NVDSNN
+830 NIDSNN
-836 INLNKELMNEKIA
+836 INLNKELMNEKMA
-849 YDANYTESYPELPAS
+849 YDASYTEAYPELPAS
-864 LSDNDLAEAQ
+864 INDNDLAEAQ
-874 ERIDK
+874 ERIDE
-879 RARHM
+879 RARNM
-884 ASELSSNSL
+884 ASELNSNFI
-893 EEPAPRHMEET
+893 EEN
-904 PDIASTINNN
+904 PDILSTVNNN
-914 LDKALSSSPKHM
+914 LDEALSSSPKHM
-926 KEETSLEFVNRVNN
+926 KEETPVEFASRVNSN
-940 DLQKATEQIDTEA
+940 LQKATEKLDPEA
-953 RHMREEPVVES
+953 RHMKEEPT
-964 QPRPEELDIENL
+964 ELDIENL
-976 PSNVIKLPAEIPDDW
+976 PTNVVKLPAEIPDDW
-991 DMYLLENVEQG
+991 DMYLLENAKEES
-1002 RGRS
+1002 RGR

>member
-211 KEAYDNLYIL
+211 KDTYDNLYIL

-294 MAKENKPTLE
+294 MAKENKPALE

-380 LEDKVRNYQGINN
+380 LEDKVRNYQGTTN

-500 EILASDL
+500 EILANDL

-522 VNPNEPLVEVNGALI
+522 VDANEALVEVNGALI
-537 NAGKESEYRKLLENL
+537 NAGKELEYRNLLDNL
-552 NEIQIK
+552 NDLQTK
-558 RSLNKAPTETE
+558 RLSNET
-569 ENNKDNTVIPLAD
+569 TVTPLANSEQRSD
-582 ENKVE
+582 YKENSNEALVNQNTQEEEVE
-587 EASTVIIPPV
+587 PV
-597 SSPSNNVELQTLTE
+597 SSSEPKEIVSTEKLQSNNQEQNLVEP
-611 NELKKLEENRKEREP
+611 EEDVVQ
-626 YPTEEESYDF
+626 SL
-636 GVINKALDKVEE
+636 LDK
-648 VGKKIGE
+648 GLGAAKKIGE

-663 KSIRKSKK
+663 KAIRKTKK

-689 IIVSMNLSTLV
+689 AVVSLTLPSLV

-758 GVIGLSSFAVM
+758 GVIGLSSYATM

-849 YDANYTESYPELPAS
+849 YDANYTEAYPELPAS

-874 ERIDK
+874 ERIDE

-893 EEPAPRHMEET
+893 EEPTPRHMEET

>member
-8 ETLLDIIEEAR
+8 ETLLDIMDEAR
-19 NLDENELEII
+19 NLDASELEVI
-29 PGTDIKVKIGRVD
+29 PGTNILVKKGRVD

-51 YQIVNHI
+51 FQLANHV

-67 NIVFDSLEE
+67 NIVFDSLKEE
-76 EITQDRKMAQEEKK
+76 MVDAKKMAQEEKQ
-90 EALYTAN
+90 EALYTVN
-97 KEEIDRFNALQNSLN
+97 KNEIERFNKLQNSLN
-112 TNRQDQDRYRKL
+112 TNRSDQDRYRKL
-124 LEELSKKDITDTRI
+124 LEELSKKDITDTRV

-147 TLSTLR
+147 TLATLR
-153 ENENI
+153 ENEII
-158 LKNAMIEIKNK
+158 LKNAMIDVKNK
-169 VNSEVKKVVEEEM
+169 VNGEIKKVIEAEM
-182 ATLRNAY
+182 ATIRNAY
-189 LNAKRGTATGFGLD
+189 LNAKRGTNTSFGLD
-203 GASILAKD
+203 NASILAND
-211 KEAYDNLYIL
+211 KETYDNLYIL

-260 LHMASKNKV
+260 LHIEMKSKK
-269 EVNNE
+269 EEKIE

-283 ISKELDRLKEL
+283 ISKELERLKEL
-294 MAKENKPTLE
+294 IAKAKANKKEKATLE
-304 VEYNKLIQV
+304 KEQEKLIRV
-313 LNYLNR
+313 LNYLNK
-319 ANDQEFALTPIW
+319 ANEQEFALTPIW

-367 EKLIKELK
+367 EKLIKDLK

-393 IPLTKVNDAIILPE
+393 IPLTKVNDAIIMPE

-416 AIISILESSKDNLYK
+416 AIINILTSSKDNLYK
-431 ISEGGN
+431 VSEGGN

-468 QNGEVEKKIEA
+468 QNKEVEKKIEA

-491 PNAILAEGK
+491 PNALLAEGK

-522 VNPNEPLVEVNGALI
+522 VDANEALVEVNGALI
-537 NAGKESEYRKLLENL
+537 NAGKELEYRNLLDNL
-552 NEIQIK
+552 NDLQTK
-558 RSLNKAPTETE
+558 RLSNETTVTPLTNSEQRSDYKENSNEALVNQNTQE
-569 ENNKDNTVIPLAD
+569 E
-582 ENKVE
+582 EVE
-587 EASTVIIPPV
+587 PV
-597 SSPSNNVELQTLTE
+597 SSSEPKEIVSTEKLQSNNQEQNLVEP
-611 NELKKLEENRKEREP
+611 EEDVVQ
-626 YPTEEESYDF
+626 SL
-636 GVINKALDKVEE
+636 LDK
-648 VGKKIGE
+648 GLGAAKKIGE

-663 KSIRKSKK
+663 KAIRKTKK

-744 GYTLEAMLVALGKI
+744 GYTLQAMLVALGKI

-769 KTLLSKKL
+769 KTLLAKKL
-777 EGVPDRLPDPFKKD
+777 ESVPDRLPDPFKKD
-791 LIDKIKEFGHNLV
+791 LIDKIKEFSHNVV
-804 HDRTRAKEQVNTAG
+804 HDRARAKEQINSAG
-818 NTLKEVG
+818 DTLKEAG

-830 NVDSNN
+830 NIDSNN
-836 INLNKELMNEKIA
+836 INLNKELMNEKMA
-849 YDANYTESYPELPAS
+849 YDASYTEAYPELPAS
-864 LSDNDLAEAQ
+864 INDNDLAEAQ
-874 ERIDK
+874 ERIDE
-879 RARHM
+879 RARNM
-884 ASELSSNSL
+884 ASELNSNFI
-893 EEPAPRHMEET
+893 EEN
-904 PDIASTINNN
+904 PDILSTVNNN
-914 LDKALSSSPKHM
+914 LDEALSSSPKHM
-926 KEETSLEFVNRVNN
+926 REETPVEFASRVNSN
-940 DLQKATEQIDTEA
+940 LQKATEKLDPEA
-953 RHMREEPVVES
+953 RHMKEEPT
-964 QPRPEELDIENL
+964 ELDIENL
-976 PSNVIKLPAEIPDDW
+976 PTNVVKLPAEIPDDW
-991 DMYLLENVEQG
+991 DMYLLENAKEES
-1002 RGRS
+1002 RGR

>member
-97 KEEIDRFNALQNSLN
+97 KDEIDRFNALQNSLN

-380 LEDKVRNYQGINN
+380 LEDKVRNYQGTTN

-500 EILASDL
+500 EILANDL

-522 VNPNEPLVEVNGALI
+522 VDANEALVEVNGALI
-537 NAGKESEYRKLLENL
+537 NAGKELEYRNLLDNL
-552 NEIQIK
+552 NDLQTK
-558 RSLNKAPTETE
+558 RLSNET
-569 ENNKDNTVIPLAD
+569 TVTPLANSEQRSD
-582 ENKVE
+582 YKENSNEALVNQNTQEEEVE
-587 EASTVIIPPV
+587 PV
-597 SSPSNNVELQTLTE
+597 SSSEPKEIVSTEKLQSNNQEQNLVEP
-611 NELKKLEENRKEREP
+611 EEDVVQ
-626 YPTEEESYDF
+626 SL
-636 GVINKALDKVEE
+636 LDK
-648 VGKKIGE
+648 GLGAAKKIGE

-663 KSIRKSKK
+663 KAIRKTKK

-731 VGGIGAINYNIAA
+731 VGGVGAINYNIAA

-758 GVIGLSSFAVM
+758 GVIGLSSYATM

-804 HDRTRAKEQVNTAG
+804 HDRIRAKEQVNTAG

-825 MNAVY
+825 MNVVY

-864 LSDNDLAEAQ
+864 LSDNDLTEAQ

-914 LDKALSSSPKHM
+914 LDKALSSSPRHM

>member
-8 ETLLDIIEEAR
+8 ETLLDIMDEAR
-19 NLDENELEII
+19 NLDASELEVI
-29 PGTDIKVKIGRVD
+29 PGTNILVKKGRVD

-51 YQIVNHI
+51 FQLANHV

-67 NIVFDSLEE
+67 NIVFDSLKE
-76 EITQDRKMAQEEKK
+76 EIVDAKKMAQEEKQ
-90 EALYTAN
+90 EALYTVN
-97 KEEIDRFNALQNSLN
+97 KNEIERFNKLQNSLN
-112 TNRQDQDRYRKL
+112 TNRSDQDRYRKL
-124 LEELSKKDITDTRI
+124 LEELSKKDITDTRV

-147 TLSTLR
+147 TLATLR
-153 ENENI
+153 ENEII
-158 LKNAMIEIKNK
+158 LKNAMIDVKNK
-169 VNSEVKKVVEEEM
+169 VNGEIKKVIEAEM
-182 ATLRNAY
+182 ATIRNAY
-189 LNAKRGTATGFGLD
+189 LNAKRGTNTSFGLD
-203 GASILAKD
+203 NASILAND
-211 KEAYDNLYIL
+211 KETYDNLYIL

-260 LHMASKNKV
+260 LHIEMKSKK
-269 EVNNE
+269 EEKIE

-283 ISKELDRLKEL
+283 ISKELERLKEL
-294 MAKENKPTLE
+294 IAKAKANKKGKATLE
-304 VEYNKLIQV
+304 KEQEKLIRV
-313 LNYLNR
+313 LNYLNK
-319 ANDQEFALTPIW
+319 ANEQEFALTPIW

-367 EKLIKELK
+367 EKLIKDLK

-393 IPLTKVNDAIILPE
+393 IPLTKVNDAIIMPE

-416 AIISILESSKDNLYK
+416 AIINILTSSKDNLYK
-431 ISEGGN
+431 VSEGGN

-468 QNGEVEKKIEA
+468 QNKEVEKKIEA

-491 PNAILAEGK
+491 PNALLAEGK

-522 VNPNEPLVEVNGALI
+522 VDANEALVEVNGALI
-537 NAGKESEYRKLLENL
+537 NAGKELEYRNLLDNL
-552 NEIQIK
+552 NDLQTK
-558 RSLNKAPTETE
+558 RLLNET
-569 ENNKDNTVIPLAD
+569 TVTPLANSEQRSD
-582 ENKVE
+582 YKENSNEALVNQNTQEEEVE
-587 EASTVIIPPV
+587 PV
-597 SSPSNNVELQTLTE
+597 SSSEPKEIVSTEKLQSNNQEQNLVEP
-611 NELKKLEENRKEREP
+611 EEDVVQ
-626 YPTEEESYDF
+626 SL
-636 GVINKALDKVEE
+636 LDK
-648 VGKKIGE
+648 GLGAAKKIGE

-663 KSIRKSKK
+663 KAIRKTKK

-744 GYTLEAMLVALGKI
+744 GYTLQAMLVALGKI

-769 KTLLSKKL
+769 KTLLAKKL
-777 EGVPDRLPDPFKKD
+777 ESVPDRLPDPFKKD
-791 LIDKIKEFGHNLV
+791 LIDKIKEFSHNVV
-804 HDRTRAKEQVNTAG
+804 HDRARAKEQINSAG
-818 NTLKEVG
+818 DTLKEAG

-830 NVDSNN
+830 NIDSNN
-836 INLNKELMNEKIA
+836 INLNKELMNEKMA
-849 YDANYTESYPELPAS
+849 YDASYTEAYPELPAS
-864 LSDNDLAEAQ
+864 INDNDLAEAQ
-874 ERIDK
+874 ERIDE

-884 ASELSSNSL
+884 ASELNSNFI
-893 EEPAPRHMEET
+893 EEN
-904 PDIASTINNN
+904 PDILSTVNNN
-914 LDKALSSSPKHM
+914 LDEALSSSPKHM
-926 KEETSLEFVNRVNN
+926 KEETPVEFASRVNSN
-940 DLQKATEQIDTEA
+940 LQKATEKLDPEA
-953 RHMREEPVVES
+953 RHMKEEPT
-964 QPRPEELDIENL
+964 ELDIENL
-976 PSNVIKLPAEIPDDW
+976 PTNVVKLPAEIPDDW
-991 DMYLLENVEQG
+991 DMYLLENAKEES
-1002 RGRS
+1002 RGR

>member
-8 ETLLDIIEEAR
+8 ETLLDIMDEAR
-19 NLDENELEII
+19 NLDASELEVI
-29 PGTDIKVKIGRVD
+29 PGTNILVKKGRVD

-51 YQIVNHI
+51 FQLANHV

-67 NIVFDSLEE
+67 NIVFDSLKE
-76 EITQDRKMAQEEKK
+76 EIVDAKKMAQEEKQ
-90 EALYTAN
+90 EALYTVN
-97 KEEIDRFNALQNSLN
+97 KNEIERFNKLQNSLN
-112 TNRQDQDRYRKL
+112 TNRSDQDRYRKL
-124 LEELSKKDITDTRI
+124 LEELSKKDITDTRV

-147 TLSTLR
+147 TLATLR
-153 ENENI
+153 ENEII
-158 LKNAMIEIKNK
+158 LKNAMIDVKNK
-169 VNSEVKKVVEEEM
+169 VNGEIKKVIEAEM
-182 ATLRNAY
+182 ATIRNAY
-189 LNAKRGTATGFGLD
+189 LNAKRGTNTSFGLD
-203 GASILAKD
+203 NASILAND
-211 KEAYDNLYIL
+211 KETYDNLYIL

-260 LHMASKNKV
+260 LHIEMKSKK
-269 EVNNE
+269 EEKIE

-283 ISKELDRLKEL
+283 ISKELERLKEL
-294 MAKENKPTLE
+294 IAKAKANKKEKATLE
-304 VEYNKLIQV
+304 KEQEKLIRV
-313 LNYLNR
+313 LNYLNK
-319 ANDQEFALTPIW
+319 ANEQEFALTPIW

-367 EKLIKELK
+367 EKLIKDLK

-393 IPLTKVNDAIILPE
+393 IPLTKVNDAIIMPE

-416 AIISILESSKDNLYK
+416 AIINILTSSKDNLYK
-431 ISEGGN
+431 VSEGGN

-468 QNGEVEKKIEA
+468 QNREVEKKIEA

-491 PNAILAEGK
+491 PNALLAEGK

-522 VNPNEPLVEVNGALI
+522 VDANEALVEVNGALI
-537 NAGKESEYRKLLENL
+537 NAGKELEYRNLLDNL
-552 NEIQIK
+552 NDLQTK
-558 RSLNKAPTETE
+558 RLLNET
-569 ENNKDNTVIPLAD
+569 TVTPLANSEQRSD
-582 ENKVE
+582 SKEDSNEALVNQNTQEEEVE
-587 EASTVIIPPV
+587 PV
-597 SSPSNNVELQTLTE
+597 SSSEPKEIVSTEKLQSNNQEQNLVEP
-611 NELKKLEENRKEREP
+611 EEDVVQ
-626 YPTEEESYDF
+626 SL
-636 GVINKALDKVEE
+636 LDK
-648 VGKKIGE
+648 GLGAAKKIGE

-663 KSIRKSKK
+663 KAIRKTKK

-744 GYTLEAMLVALGKI
+744 GYTLQAMLVALGKI

-769 KTLLSKKL
+769 KTLLAKKL
-777 EGVPDRLPDPFKKD
+777 ESVPDRLPDPFKKD
-791 LIDKIKEFGHNLV
+791 LIDKIKEFSHNVV
-804 HDRTRAKEQVNTAG
+804 HDRARAKEQINSAG
-818 NTLKEVG
+818 DTLKEAG

-830 NVDSNN
+830 NIDSNN
-836 INLNKELMNEKIA
+836 INLNKELMNEKMA
-849 YDANYTESYPELPAS
+849 YDASYTEAYPELPAS
-864 LSDNDLAEAQ
+864 INDNDLAEAQ
-874 ERIDK
+874 ERIDE

-884 ASELSSNSL
+884 ASELNSNFI
-893 EEPAPRHMEET
+893 EEN
-904 PDIASTINNN
+904 PDILSTVNNN
-914 LDKALSSSPKHM
+914 LDEALSSSPKHM
-926 KEETSLEFVNRVNN
+926 KEETPVEFASRVNSN
-940 DLQKATEQIDTEA
+940 LQKATEKLDPEA
-953 RHMREEPVVES
+953 RHMKEEPT
-964 QPRPEELDIENL
+964 ELDIENL
-976 PSNVIKLPAEIPDDW
+976 PTNVVKLPAEIPDDW
-991 DMYLLENVEQG
+991 DMYLLENAKEES
-1002 RGRS
+1002 RGR

>member
-8 ETLLDIIEEAR
+8 ETLLDIMDEAR
-19 NLDENELEII
+19 NLDASELEVI
-29 PGTDIKVKIGRVD
+29 PGTNILVKKGRVD

-51 YQIVNHI
+51 FQLANHV

-67 NIVFDSLEE
+67 NIVFDSLKE
-76 EITQDRKMAQEEKK
+76 EIVDAKKMAQEEKQ
-90 EALYTAN
+90 EALYTVN
-97 KEEIDRFNALQNSLN
+97 KNEIERFNKLQNSLN
-112 TNRQDQDRYRKL
+112 TNRSDQDRYRKL
-124 LEELSKKDITDTRI
+124 LEELSKKDITDTRV

-147 TLSTLR
+147 TLATLR
-153 ENENI
+153 ENEII
-158 LKNAMIEIKNK
+158 LKNAMIDVKNK
-169 VNSEVKKVVEEEM
+169 VNGEIKKVIEAEM
-182 ATLRNAY
+182 ATIRNAY
-189 LNAKRGTATGFGLD
+189 LNAKRGTNTSFGLD
-203 GASILAKD
+203 NASILAND
-211 KEAYDNLYIL
+211 KETYDNLYIL

-260 LHMASKNKV
+260 LHIEMKSKK
-269 EVNNE
+269 EEKIE

-283 ISKELDRLKEL
+283 ISKELERLKEL
-294 MAKENKPTLE
+294 IAKAKANKKGKATLE
-304 VEYNKLIQV
+304 KEQEKLIRV
-313 LNYLNR
+313 LNYLNK
-319 ANDQEFALTPIW
+319 ANEQEFALTPIW

-367 EKLIKELK
+367 EKLIKDLK

-393 IPLTKVNDAIILPE
+393 IPLTKVNDAIIMPE

-416 AIISILESSKDNLYK
+416 AIINILTSSKDNLYK
-431 ISEGGN
+431 VSEGGN

-468 QNGEVEKKIEA
+468 QNKEVEKKIEA

-491 PNAILAEGK
+491 PNALLAEGK

-522 VNPNEPLVEVNGALI
+522 VDANEALVEVNGALI
-537 NAGKESEYRKLLENL
+537 NAGKELEYRNLLDNL
-552 NEIQIK
+552 NDLQTK
-558 RSLNKAPTETE
+558 RLSNET
-569 ENNKDNTVIPLAD
+569 TVTPLANSEQRSD
-582 ENKVE
+582 YKENSNEALVNQNTQEEEVE
-587 EASTVIIPPV
+587 PV
-597 SSPSNNVELQTLTE
+597 SSSEPKEIVSTEKLQSNNQEQNLVEP
-611 NELKKLEENRKEREP
+611 EEDVVQ
-626 YPTEEESYDF
+626 SL
-636 GVINKALDKVEE
+636 LDK
-648 VGKKIGE
+648 GLGAAKKIGE

-663 KSIRKSKK
+663 KAIRKTKK

-744 GYTLEAMLVALGKI
+744 GYTLQAMLVALGKI

-769 KTLLSKKL
+769 KTLLAKKL
-777 EGVPDRLPDPFKKD
+777 ESVPDRLPDPFKKD
-791 LIDKIKEFGHNLV
+791 LIDKIKEFSHNVV
-804 HDRTRAKEQVNTAG
+804 HDRARAKEQINSAG
-818 NTLKEVG
+818 DTLKEAG

-830 NVDSNN
+830 NIDSNN
-836 INLNKELMNEKIA
+836 INLNKELMNEKMA
-849 YDANYTESYPELPAS
+849 YDASYTEAYPELPAS
-864 LSDNDLAEAQ
+864 LNDNDLAEAQ
-874 ERIDK
+874 ERIDE
-879 RARHM
+879 RARNM
-884 ASELSSNSL
+884 ASELNSNFI
-893 EEPAPRHMEET
+893 EEN
-904 PDIASTINNN
+904 PDILSTVNNN
-914 LDKALSSSPKHM
+914 LDEALSSSPKHM
-926 KEETSLEFVNRVNN
+926 KEETPVEFASRVNSN
-940 DLQKATEQIDTEA
+940 LQKATEKLDPEA
-953 RHMREEPVVES
+953 RHMKEEPT
-964 QPRPEELDIENL
+964 ELDIENL
-976 PSNVIKLPAEIPDDW
+976 PTNVVKLPAEIPDDW
-991 DMYLLENVEQG
+991 DMYLLENAKEES
-1002 RGRS
+1002 RGR

>member
-211 KEAYDNLYIL
+211 KDAYDNLYIL

-380 LEDKVRNYQGINN
+380 LEDKVRNYQGTTN

-522 VNPNEPLVEVNGALI
+522 VDANEALVEVNGALI
-537 NAGKESEYRKLLENL
+537 NAGKELEYRNLLDNL
-552 NEIQIK
+552 NDLQTK
-558 RSLNKAPTETE
+558 RLSNETTVTPLTNSEQRSDSKENSNEALVNQNTQE
-569 ENNKDNTVIPLAD
+569 E
-582 ENKVE
+582 EVE
-587 EASTVIIPPV
+587 PV
-597 SSPSNNVELQTLTE
+597 SSSEPKEIVSTEKLQSNNQGQNLVEP
-611 NELKKLEENRKEREP
+611 EEDVVQ
-626 YPTEEESYDF
+626 SL
-636 GVINKALDKVEE
+636 LDK
-648 VGKKIGE
+648 GLGAAKKIGE

-663 KSIRKSKK
+663 KAIRKTKK

-744 GYTLEAMLVALGKI
+744 GYTLQAMLVALGKI
-758 GVIGLSSFAVM
+758 GVIGLSSYATM

-864 LSDNDLAEAQ
+864 LSDNDLTEAQ

-893 EEPAPRHMEET
+893 EEPTPRHMEET

-926 KEETSLEFVNRVNN
+926 KEETAEEFVNRVNN

>member
-8 ETLLDIIEEAR
+8 ETLLDIMDEAR
-19 NLDENELEII
+19 NLDASELEVI
-29 PGTDIKVKIGRVD
+29 PGTNILVKKGRVD

-51 YQIVNHI
+51 FQLANHV

-67 NIVFDSLEE
+67 NIVFDSLKEE
-76 EITQDRKMAQEEKK
+76 MVDAKKMAQEEKQ
-90 EALYTAN
+90 EALYTVN
-97 KEEIDRFNALQNSLN
+97 KSEIERFNKLQNSLN
-112 TNRQDQDRYRKL
+112 TNRSDQDRYRKL
-124 LEELSKKDITDTRI
+124 LEELSKKDITDTRV

-147 TLSTLR
+147 TLATLK
-153 ENENI
+153 ENEII
-158 LKNAMIEIKNK
+158 LKNAMIDVKNK
-169 VNSEVKKVVEEEM
+169 VNGEIKKVIEAEM
-182 ATLRNAY
+182 ATIRNAY
-189 LNAKRGTATGFGLD
+189 LNAKRGTNTSFGLD
-203 GASILAKD
+203 NASILAND
-211 KEAYDNLYIL
+211 KETYDNLYIL

-260 LHMASKNKV
+260 LHIEMKNQK
-269 EVNNE
+269 EEKIE

-283 ISKELDRLKEL
+283 ISKELERLKEL
-294 MAKENKPTLE
+294 IAKAKANKKGKATLE
-304 VEYNKLIQV
+304 KEQEKLIRV
-313 LNYLNR
+313 LNYLNK
-319 ANDQEFALTPIW
+319 ANEQEFALTPIW

-367 EKLIKELK
+367 EKLIKDLK

-393 IPLTKVNDAIILPE
+393 IPLTKVNDAIIMPE

-416 AIISILESSKDNLYK
+416 AIINILTSSKDNLYK
-431 ISEGGN
+431 VSEGGN

-468 QNGEVEKKIEA
+468 QNKEVEKKIEA

-491 PNAILAEGK
+491 PNALLAEGK

-522 VNPNEPLVEVNGALI
+522 VDANEALVEVNGALI
-537 NAGKESEYRKLLENL
+537 NAGKELEYRNLLDNL
-552 NEIQIK
+552 NVLQTK
-558 RSLNKAPTETE
+558 RLSNET
-569 ENNKDNTVIPLAD
+569 TVTPLANSEQRSD
-582 ENKVE
+582 YKENSNEALVNQNTQEEVE
-587 EASTVIIPPV
+587 PV
-597 SSPSNNVELQTLTE
+597 SSSEPKEIVSTEKLQSNNQEQNLVEP
-611 NELKKLEENRKEREP
+611 EEDVVQ
-626 YPTEEESYDF
+626 SL
-636 GVINKALDKVEE
+636 LDK
-648 VGKKIGE
+648 GLGAAKKIGE

-663 KSIRKSKK
+663 KAIRKTKK

-744 GYTLEAMLVALGKI
+744 GYTLQAMLVALGKI

-769 KTLLSKKL
+769 KTLLAKKL
-777 EGVPDRLPDPFKKD
+777 ESVPDRLPDPFKKD
-791 LIDKIKEFGHNLV
+791 LIDKIKEFSHNVV
-804 HDRTRAKEQVNTAG
+804 HDRARAKEQINSAG
-818 NTLKEVG
+818 DTLKEAG

-830 NVDSNN
+830 NIDSNN
-836 INLNKELMNEKIA
+836 INLNKELMNEKMA
-849 YDANYTESYPELPAS
+849 YDASYTEAYPELPAS
-864 LSDNDLAEAQ
+864 INDNDLAEAQ
-874 ERIDK
+874 ERIDE
-879 RARHM
+879 RARNM
-884 ASELSSNSL
+884 ASELNSNFI
-893 EEPAPRHMEET
+893 EEN
-904 PDIASTINNN
+904 PDILSTVNNN
-914 LDKALSSSPKHM
+914 LDEALSSSPKHM
-926 KEETSLEFVNRVNN
+926 KEETPVEFASRVNSN
-940 DLQKATEQIDTEA
+940 LQKATEKLDPEA
-953 RHMREEPVVES
+953 RHMKEEPT
-964 QPRPEELDIENL
+964 ELDIENL
-976 PSNVIKLPAEIPDDW
+976 PTNVVKLPAEIPDDW
-991 DMYLLENVEQG
+991 DMYLLENAKEES
-1002 RGRS
+1002 RGR

>member
-1 MNEEALK
+1 MNEETLK

-19 NLDENELEII
+19 NLDENELEVI

-97 KEEIDRFNALQNSLN
+97 KDEIDRFNALQNSLN

-182 ATLRNAY
+182 ATLRNTY

-211 KEAYDNLYIL
+211 KDTYDNLYIL

-380 LEDKVRNYQGINN
+380 LEDKVRNYQGTTN

-500 EILASDL
+500 EILANDL

-522 VNPNEPLVEVNGALI
+522 VDANEALVEVNGALI
-537 NAGKESEYRKLLENL
+537 NAGKELEYRNLLDNL
-552 NEIQIK
+552 NDLQTK
-558 RSLNKAPTETE
+558 RLSNET
-569 ENNKDNTVIPLAD
+569 TVTPLANSEQRSD
-582 ENKVE
+582 YKENSNEALVNQNTQEEEVE
-587 EASTVIIPPV
+587 PV
-597 SSPSNNVELQTLTE
+597 SSSEPKEIVSTEKLQSNNQEQNLVEP
-611 NELKKLEENRKEREP
+611 EEDVVQ
-626 YPTEEESYDF
+626 SL
-636 GVINKALDKVEE
+636 LDK
-648 VGKKIGE
+648 GLGAAKKIGE

-663 KSIRKSKK
+663 KAIRKTKK

-731 VGGIGAINYNIAA
+731 VGGVGAINYNIAA

-758 GVIGLSSFAVM
+758 GVIGLSSYATM

-804 HDRTRAKEQVNTAG
+804 HDRERAKEQVNTAG
-818 NTLKEVG
+818 DTLKEVG

-849 YDANYTESYPELPAS
+849 YDANYTEAYPELPAS
-864 LSDNDLAEAQ
+864 LSDNDLTEAQ
-874 ERIDK
+874 ERIDE

-914 LDKALSSSPKHM
+914 LDEALSSSPKHM

-964 QPRPEELDIENL
+964 QPRPEGLDIENL

>member
-211 KEAYDNLYIL
+211 KDAYDNLYIL

-313 LNYLNR
+313 LNYLNK

-380 LEDKVRNYQGINN
+380 LEDKVRNYQGTTN

-437 VSYQDLAKYKELI
+437 VSYQYLAKYKELI

-522 VNPNEPLVEVNGALI
+522 VNPNEPLIEVNGALI

-558 RSLNKAPTETE
+558 RLLNKAPTETE
-569 ENNKDNTVIPLAD
+569 ENNKDNTVIPLPD
-582 ENKVE
+582 ENKLE
-587 EASTVIIPPV
+587 ETPTVIIPPV
-597 SSPSNNVELQTLTE
+597 SSPSNNIELQTLTE

-636 GVINKALDKVEE
+636 GLMNKALDKAEE

-663 KSIRKSKK
+663 QKIRKLTK

-689 IIVSMNLSTLV
+689 AVVSLTLPSLV

-731 VGGIGAINYNIAA
+731 VGGVGAINYNIAA

-864 LSDNDLAEAQ
+864 LSDNDLTEAQ

-893 EEPAPRHMEET
+893 EEPTPRHM
-904 PDIASTINNN
+904 
-914 LDKALSSSPKHM
+914 
-926 KEETSLEFVNRVNN
+926 EETSLEFVNRVNN

>member
-1 MNEEALK
+1 MNEETLK

-19 NLDENELEII
+19 NLDENELEVI

-97 KEEIDRFNALQNSLN
+97 KDEIDRFNALQNSLN

-331 DIAYVNGPDREAFI
+331 DIAYVNGSDREAFI

-380 LEDKVRNYQGINN
+380 LEDKVRNYQGTTN

-431 ISEGGN
+431 ISEDGN

-558 RSLNKAPTETE
+558 RLLNKAPTETE

-587 EASTVIIPPV
+587 ETPTVIIPPV
-597 SSPSNNVELQTLTE
+597 SNPTRNVELQTLS
-611 NELKKLEENRKEREP
+611 
-626 YPTEEESYDF
+626 EEEMQELEKKSKEKALPDEEEEYDF
-636 GVINKALDKVEE
+636 GLMNKALDKAEE

-689 IIVSMNLSTLV
+689 AVVSLTLPSLV

-758 GVIGLSSFAVM
+758 GVIGLSSYATM

-864 LSDNDLAEAQ
+864 LSDNDLTEAQ

-926 KEETSLEFVNRVNN
+926 KEETAEEFVNRVNN

>member
-8 ETLLDIIEEAR
+8 ETLLDIMDEAR
-19 NLDENELEII
+19 NLDASELEVI
-29 PGTDIKVKIGRVD
+29 PGTNILVKKGRVD

-51 YQIVNHI
+51 FQLANHV

-67 NIVFDSLEE
+67 NIVFDSLKEE
-76 EITQDRKMAQEEKK
+76 MVDAKKMAQEEKQ
-90 EALYTAN
+90 EALYTVN
-97 KEEIDRFNALQNSLN
+97 KNEIERFNKLQNSLN
-112 TNRQDQDRYRKL
+112 TNRSDQDRYRKL
-124 LEELSKKDITDTRI
+124 LEELSKKDITDTRV

-147 TLSTLR
+147 TLATLR
-153 ENENI
+153 ENEII
-158 LKNAMIEIKNK
+158 LKNAMIDVKNK
-169 VNSEVKKVVEEEM
+169 VNGEVKKVIEAEM
-182 ATLRNAY
+182 ATIRNAY
-189 LNAKRGTATGFGLD
+189 LNAKRGTNTSFGLD
-203 GASILAKD
+203 NASILAND
-211 KEAYDNLYIL
+211 KETYDNLYIL

-260 LHMASKNKV
+260 LHIETKNKK
-269 EVNNE
+269 EEKIE

-294 MAKENKPTLE
+294 IAKAKANKKEKATLE
-304 VEYNKLIQV
+304 KEQEKLIRV
-313 LNYLNR
+313 LNYLNK
-319 ANDQEFALTPIW
+319 ANEQEFALTPIW

-367 EKLIKELK
+367 EKLIKDLK

-393 IPLTKVNDAIILPE
+393 IPLTKVNDAIIMPE

-416 AIISILESSKDNLYK
+416 AIINILTSSKDNLYK
-431 ISEGGN
+431 VSEGGN

-468 QNGEVEKKIEA
+468 QNKEVEKKIEA

-491 PNAILAEGK
+491 PNALLAEGK

-522 VNPNEPLVEVNGALI
+522 VDANEALVEVNGALI
-537 NAGKESEYRKLLENL
+537 NAGKELEYRNLLDNL
-552 NEIQIK
+552 NDLQTKRLSNETTVTPLTNSEQRSDYKENSNEALVNQNTQEEEVEPVPSSEPKEIV
-558 RSLNKAPTETE
+558 STE
-569 ENNKDNTVIPLAD
+569 KLQ
-582 ENKVE
+582 
-587 EASTVIIPPV
+587 
-597 SSPSNNVELQTLTE
+597 SNNQEQNLVEP
-611 NELKKLEENRKEREP
+611 EEDVVQ
-626 YPTEEESYDF
+626 SL
-636 GVINKALDKVEE
+636 LDK
-648 VGKKIGE
+648 GLGAAKKIGE

-663 KSIRKSKK
+663 KAIRKTKK

-744 GYTLEAMLVALGKI
+744 GYTLQAMLVALGKI

-769 KTLLSKKL
+769 KTLLAKKL
-777 EGVPDRLPDPFKKD
+777 ESVPDRLPDPFKKD
-791 LIDKIKEFGHNLV
+791 LIDKIKEFSHNVV
-804 HDRTRAKEQVNTAG
+804 HDRARAKEQINSAG
-818 NTLKEVG
+818 DTLKEAG

-830 NVDSNN
+830 NIDSNN
-836 INLNKELMNEKIA
+836 INLNKELMNEKMA
-849 YDANYTESYPELPAS
+849 YDASYTEAYPELPAS
-864 LSDNDLAEAQ
+864 INDNDLAEAQ
-874 ERIDK
+874 ERIDE

-884 ASELSSNSL
+884 ASELNSNFI
-893 EEPAPRHMEET
+893 EEN
-904 PDIASTINNN
+904 PDILSTVNNN
-914 LDKALSSSPKHM
+914 LDEALSSSPKHM
-926 KEETSLEFVNRVNN
+926 KEETPVEFASRVNSN
-940 DLQKATEQIDTEA
+940 LQKATEKLDPEA
-953 RHMREEPVVES
+953 RHMKEEPT
-964 QPRPEELDIENL
+964 ELDIENL
-976 PSNVIKLPAEIPDDW
+976 PTNVVKLPAEIPDDW
-991 DMYLLENVEQG
+991 DMYLLENAKEES
-1002 RGRS
+1002 RGR

>member
-8 ETLLDIIEEAR
+8 ETLLDIMDEAR
-19 NLDENELEII
+19 NLDASELEVI
-29 PGTDIKVKIGRVD
+29 PGTNILVKKGRVD

-51 YQIVNHI
+51 FQLANHV

-67 NIVFDSLEE
+67 NIVFDSLKEE
-76 EITQDRKMAQEEKK
+76 MVDAKKMAQEEKQ
-90 EALYTAN
+90 EALYTVN
-97 KEEIDRFNALQNSLN
+97 KNEIERFNKLQNSLN
-112 TNRQDQDRYRKL
+112 TNRSDQDRYRKL
-124 LEELSKKDITDTRI
+124 LEELSKKDITDTRV

-147 TLSTLR
+147 TLATLR
-153 ENENI
+153 ENEII
-158 LKNAMIEIKNK
+158 LKNAMIDVKNK
-169 VNSEVKKVVEEEM
+169 VNGEVKKVIEAEM
-182 ATLRNAY
+182 ATIRNAY
-189 LNAKRGTATGFGLD
+189 LNAKRGTNTSFGLD
-203 GASILAKD
+203 NASILAND
-211 KEAYDNLYIL
+211 KETYDNLYIL

-260 LHMASKNKV
+260 LHIEMKSKK
-269 EVNNE
+269 EEKIE

-283 ISKELDRLKEL
+283 ISKELERLKEL
-294 MAKENKPTLE
+294 IAKAKANKKEKATLE
-304 VEYNKLIQV
+304 KEQEKLIRV
-313 LNYLNR
+313 LNYLNK
-319 ANDQEFALTPIW
+319 ANEQEFALTPIW

-367 EKLIKELK
+367 EKLIKDLK

-393 IPLTKVNDAIILPE
+393 IPLTKVNDAIIMPE

-416 AIISILESSKDNLYK
+416 AIINILTSSKDNLYK
-431 ISEGGN
+431 VSEGGN

-468 QNGEVEKKIEA
+468 QNKEVEKKIEA

-491 PNAILAEGK
+491 PNALLAEGK

-522 VNPNEPLVEVNGALI
+522 VDANEALVEVNGALI
-537 NAGKESEYRKLLENL
+537 NAGKELEYRNLLDNL
-552 NEIQIK
+552 NDLQTK
-558 RSLNKAPTETE
+558 RLSNET
-569 ENNKDNTVIPLAD
+569 TVTPLANSEQRSD
-582 ENKVE
+582 YKEDSNEALVNQNTQEEEVE
-587 EASTVIIPPV
+587 PV
-597 SSPSNNVELQTLTE
+597 SSSEPKEIVSTEKLQSNNQEQNLVEP
-611 NELKKLEENRKEREP
+611 EEDVVQ
-626 YPTEEESYDF
+626 SL
-636 GVINKALDKVEE
+636 LDK
-648 VGKKIGE
+648 GLGAAKKIGE

-663 KSIRKSKK
+663 KAIRKTKK

-744 GYTLEAMLVALGKI
+744 GYTLQAMLVALGKI

-769 KTLLSKKL
+769 KTLLAKKL
-777 EGVPDRLPDPFKKD
+777 ESVPDRLPDPFKKD
-791 LIDKIKEFGHNLV
+791 LIDKIKEFSHNVV
-804 HDRTRAKEQVNTAG
+804 HDRARAKEQINSAG
-818 NTLKEVG
+818 DTLKEAG

-830 NVDSNN
+830 NIDSNN
-836 INLNKELMNEKIA
+836 INLNKELMNEKMA
-849 YDANYTESYPELPAS
+849 YDASYTEAYPELPAS
-864 LSDNDLAEAQ
+864 INDNDLAEAQ
-874 ERIDK
+874 ERIDE
-879 RARHM
+879 RARNM
-884 ASELSSNSL
+884 ASELNSNFI
-893 EEPAPRHMEET
+893 EEN
-904 PDIASTINNN
+904 PDILSTVNNN
-914 LDKALSSSPKHM
+914 LDEALSSSPKHM
-926 KEETSLEFVNRVNN
+926 KEETPVEFASRVNSN
-940 DLQKATEQIDTEA
+940 LQKATEKLDPEA
-953 RHMREEPVVES
+953 RHMKEEPT
-964 QPRPEELDIENL
+964 ELDIENL
-976 PSNVIKLPAEIPDDW
+976 PTNVVKLPAEIPDDW
-991 DMYLLENVEQG
+991 DMYLLENAKEES
-1002 RGRS
+1002 RGR

>member
-8 ETLLDIIEEAR
+8 ETLLDIMDEAR
-19 NLDENELEII
+19 NLDASELEVI
-29 PGTDIKVKIGRVD
+29 PGTNILVKKGRVD

-51 YQIVNHI
+51 FQLANHVL
-58 PTVGNEDYL
+58 TVGNEDYL
-67 NIVFDSLEE
+67 NIVFDSLKEE
-76 EITQDRKMAQEEKK
+76 MVDAKKMAQEEKQ
-90 EALYTAN
+90 EALYTVN
-97 KEEIDRFNALQNSLN
+97 KNEIERFNKLQNSLN
-112 TNRQDQDRYRKL
+112 TNRSDQDRYRKL
-124 LEELSKKDITDTRI
+124 LEELSKKDITDTRV

-147 TLSTLR
+147 TLATLR
-153 ENENI
+153 ENEII
-158 LKNAMIEIKNK
+158 LKNAMIDVKNK
-169 VNSEVKKVVEEEM
+169 VNGEVKKVIEAEM
-182 ATLRNAY
+182 ATIRNAY
-189 LNAKRGTATGFGLD
+189 LNAKRGTNTSFGLD
-203 GASILAKD
+203 NASILAND
-211 KEAYDNLYIL
+211 KETYDNLYIL

-235 CINNTLCVNPHQEDA
+235 CINNTLYVNPHQEDA

-260 LHMASKNKV
+260 LHIEMKNKK
-269 EVNNE
+269 EEKIE

-283 ISKELDRLKEL
+283 ISKELERLKEL
-294 MAKENKPTLE
+294 IAKAKANKKGKATLE
-304 VEYNKLIQV
+304 KEQEKLIRV
-313 LNYLNR
+313 LNYLNK
-319 ANDQEFALTPIW
+319 ANEQEFALTPIW

-367 EKLIKELK
+367 EKLIKDLK

-393 IPLTKVNDAIILPE
+393 IPLTKVNDAIIMPE

-416 AIISILESSKDNLYK
+416 AIINILTSSKDNLYK
-431 ISEGGN
+431 VSEGGN

-468 QNGEVEKKIEA
+468 QNKEVEKKIEA

-491 PNAILAEGK
+491 PNALLAEGK

-522 VNPNEPLVEVNGALI
+522 VDANEAIVLVNGALI
-537 NAGKESEYRKLLENL
+537 NAGKELEYRNLLDNL
-552 NEIQIK
+552 NDLQTK
-558 RSLNKAPTETE
+558 RLSNET
-569 ENNKDNTVIPLAD
+569 TVTPLANSEQRSD
-582 ENKVE
+582 YKENSNEALVNQNTQEEEVE
-587 EASTVIIPPV
+587 PV
-597 SSPSNNVELQTLTE
+597 SSSEPKEIVSTEKLQSNNQEQNLVEP
-611 NELKKLEENRKEREP
+611 EEDVVQ
-626 YPTEEESYDF
+626 SL
-636 GVINKALDKVEE
+636 LDK
-648 VGKKIGE
+648 GLGAAKKIGE

-663 KSIRKSKK
+663 KAIRKTKK

-744 GYTLEAMLVALGKI
+744 GYTLQAMLVALGKI

-769 KTLLSKKL
+769 KTLLAKKL
-777 EGVPDRLPDPFKKD
+777 ESVPDRLPDPFKKD
-791 LIDKIKEFGHNLV
+791 LIDKIKEFSHNVV
-804 HDRTRAKEQVNTAG
+804 HDRARAKEQINSAG
-818 NTLKEVG
+818 DTLKEAG

-830 NVDSNN
+830 NIDSNN
-836 INLNKELMNEKIA
+836 INLNKELMNEKMA
-849 YDANYTESYPELPAS
+849 YDASYTEAYPELPAS
-864 LSDNDLAEAQ
+864 INDNDLAEAQ
-874 ERIDK
+874 ERIDE
-879 RARHM
+879 RARNM
-884 ASELSSNSL
+884 ASELNSNFI
-893 EEPAPRHMEET
+893 EEN
-904 PDIASTINNN
+904 PDILSTVNNN
-914 LDKALSSSPKHM
+914 LDEALSSSPKHM
-926 KEETSLEFVNRVNN
+926 KEETPVEFASRVNSN
-940 DLQKATEQIDTEA
+940 LQKATEKLDSEA
-953 RHMREEPVVES
+953 RHMKEEPT
-964 QPRPEELDIENL
+964 ELDIENL
-976 PSNVIKLPAEIPDDW
+976 PTNVVKLPAEIPDDW
-991 DMYLLENVEQG
+991 DMYLLENAKEES
-1002 RGRS
+1002 RGR

>member
-8 ETLLDIIEEAR
+8 ETLLDIMDEAR
-19 NLDENELEII
+19 NLDASELEVI
-29 PGTDIKVKIGRVD
+29 PGTNILVKKGRVD

-51 YQIVNHI
+51 FQLANHV

-67 NIVFDSLEE
+67 NIVFDSLKEE
-76 EITQDRKMAQEEKK
+76 MVDAKKMAQEEKQ
-90 EALYTAN
+90 EALYTVN
-97 KEEIDRFNALQNSLN
+97 KNEIERFNKLQNSLN
-112 TNRQDQDRYRKL
+112 TNRSDQDRYRKL
-124 LEELSKKDITDTRI
+124 LEELSKKDITDTRV

-147 TLSTLR
+147 TLATLR
-153 ENENI
+153 ENEII
-158 LKNAMIEIKNK
+158 LKNAMIDVKNK
-169 VNSEVKKVVEEEM
+169 VNGEVKKVIEAEM
-182 ATLRNAY
+182 ATIRNAY
-189 LNAKRGTATGFGLD
+189 LNAKRGTNTSFGLD
-203 GASILAKD
+203 NASILAND
-211 KEAYDNLYIL
+211 KETYDNLYIL

-260 LHMASKNKV
+260 LHIEMKSKK
-269 EVNNE
+269 EEKIE

-283 ISKELDRLKEL
+283 ISKELERLKEL
-294 MAKENKPTLE
+294 IAKAKANKKGKATLE
-304 VEYNKLIQV
+304 KEQEKLIRV
-313 LNYLNR
+313 LNYLNK
-319 ANDQEFALTPIW
+319 ANEQEFALTPIW

-367 EKLIKELK
+367 EKLIKDLK

-393 IPLTKVNDAIILPE
+393 IPLTKVNDAIIMPE

-416 AIISILESSKDNLYK
+416 AIINILTSSKDNLYK
-431 ISEGGN
+431 VSEGGN

-468 QNGEVEKKIEA
+468 QNKEVEKKIEA

-491 PNAILAEGK
+491 PNALLAEGK

-522 VNPNEPLVEVNGALI
+522 VDANEALVEVNGALI
-537 NAGKESEYRKLLENL
+537 NAGKELEYRNLLDNL
-552 NEIQIK
+552 NDLQTK
-558 RSLNKAPTETE
+558 RLSNET
-569 ENNKDNTVIPLAD
+569 TVTPLANSEQRSD
-582 ENKVE
+582 YKENSNEALVNQNTQEEEVE
-587 EASTVIIPPV
+587 PV
-597 SSPSNNVELQTLTE
+597 SSSEPKEIVSTEKLQSNNQEQNLVEP
-611 NELKKLEENRKEREP
+611 EEDVVQ
-626 YPTEEESYDF
+626 SL
-636 GVINKALDKVEE
+636 LDK
-648 VGKKIGE
+648 GLGAAKKIGE

-663 KSIRKSKK
+663 KAIRKTKK

-744 GYTLEAMLVALGKI
+744 GYTLQAMLVALGKI

-769 KTLLSKKL
+769 KTLLAKKL
-777 EGVPDRLPDPFKKD
+777 ESVPDRLPDPFKKD
-791 LIDKIKEFGHNLV
+791 LIDKIKEFSHNVV
-804 HDRTRAKEQVNTAG
+804 HDRARAKEQINSAG
-818 NTLKEVG
+818 DTLKEAG

-830 NVDSNN
+830 NIDSNN
-836 INLNKELMNEKIA
+836 INLNKELMNEKMA
-849 YDANYTESYPELPAS
+849 YDASYTEAYPELPAS
-864 LSDNDLAEAQ
+864 INDNDLAEAQ
-874 ERIDK
+874 ERIDE

-884 ASELSSNSL
+884 ASELNSNFI
-893 EEPAPRHMEET
+893 EEN
-904 PDIASTINNN
+904 PDILSTVNNN
-914 LDKALSSSPKHM
+914 LDEALSSSPKHM
-926 KEETSLEFVNRVNN
+926 KEETPVEFASRVNSN
-940 DLQKATEQIDTEA
+940 LQKATEKLDPEA
-953 RHMREEPVVES
+953 RHMKEEPT
-964 QPRPEELDIENL
+964 ELDIENL
-976 PSNVIKLPAEIPDDW
+976 PTNVVKLPAEIPDDW
-991 DMYLLENVEQG
+991 DMYLLENAKEES
-1002 RGRS
+1002 RGR

>member
-8 ETLLDIIEEAR
+8 ETLLDIMDEAR
-19 NLDENELEII
+19 NLDASELEVI
-29 PGTDIKVKIGRVD
+29 PGTNILVKKGRVD

-51 YQIVNHI
+51 FQLANHV

-67 NIVFDSLEE
+67 NIVFDSLKEE
-76 EITQDRKMAQEEKK
+76 MVDAKKMAQEEKQ
-90 EALYTAN
+90 EALYTVN
-97 KEEIDRFNALQNSLN
+97 KNEIERFNKLQNSLN
-112 TNRQDQDRYRKL
+112 TNRSDQDRYRKL
-124 LEELSKKDITDTRI
+124 LEELSKKDITDTRV

-147 TLSTLR
+147 TLATLR
-153 ENENI
+153 ENEII
-158 LKNAMIEIKNK
+158 LKNAMIDVKNK
-169 VNSEVKKVVEEEM
+169 VNGEIKKVIEAEM
-182 ATLRNAY
+182 ATIRNAY
-189 LNAKRGTATGFGLD
+189 LNAKRGTNTSFGLD
-203 GASILAKD
+203 NASILAND
-211 KEAYDNLYIL
+211 KETYDNLYIL

-260 LHMASKNKV
+260 LHIEMKSKK
-269 EVNNE
+269 EEKIE

-283 ISKELDRLKEL
+283 ISKELERLKEL
-294 MAKENKPTLE
+294 IAKAKANKKEKATLE
-304 VEYNKLIQV
+304 KEQEKLIRV
-313 LNYLNR
+313 LNYLNK
-319 ANDQEFALTPIW
+319 ANEQEFALTPIW

-367 EKLIKELK
+367 EKLIKDLK

-393 IPLTKVNDAIILPE
+393 IPLTKVNDAIIMPE

-416 AIISILESSKDNLYK
+416 AIINILTSSKDNLYK
-431 ISEGGN
+431 VSEGGN

-468 QNGEVEKKIEA
+468 QNKEVEKKIEA

-491 PNAILAEGK
+491 PNALLAEGK

-522 VNPNEPLVEVNGALI
+522 VDANEALVEVNGALI
-537 NAGKESEYRKLLENL
+537 NAGKELEYRNLLDNL
-552 NEIQIK
+552 NDLQTK
-558 RSLNKAPTETE
+558 RLSNET
-569 ENNKDNTVIPLAD
+569 TVTPLANSEQRSD
-582 ENKVE
+582 YKENSNEALVNQNTQEEEVE
-587 EASTVIIPPV
+587 PV
-597 SSPSNNVELQTLTE
+597 SSSEPKEIVSTEKLQSNNQEQNLVEP
-611 NELKKLEENRKEREP
+611 EEDVVQ
-626 YPTEEESYDF
+626 SL
-636 GVINKALDKVEE
+636 LDK
-648 VGKKIGE
+648 GLGAAKKIGE

-663 KSIRKSKK
+663 KAIRKTKK

-744 GYTLEAMLVALGKI
+744 GYTLQAMLVALGKI

-769 KTLLSKKL
+769 KTLLAKKL
-777 EGVPDRLPDPFKKD
+777 ESVPDRLPDPFKKD
-791 LIDKIKEFGHNLV
+791 LIDKIKEFSHNVV
-804 HDRTRAKEQVNTAG
+804 HDRARAKEQINSAG
-818 NTLKEVG
+818 DTLKEAG

-830 NVDSNN
+830 NIDSNN
-836 INLNKELMNEKIA
+836 INLNKELMNEKMA
-849 YDANYTESYPELPAS
+849 YDASYTEAYPELPAS
-864 LSDNDLAEAQ
+864 INDNDLAEAQ
-874 ERIDK
+874 ERIDE

-884 ASELSSNSL
+884 ASELNSNFI
-893 EEPAPRHMEET
+893 EEN
-904 PDIASTINNN
+904 PDILSTVNNN
-914 LDKALSSSPKHM
+914 LDEALSSSPKHM
-926 KEETSLEFVNRVNN
+926 KEETPVEFASRVNSN
-940 DLQKATEQIDTEA
+940 LQKATEKLDPEA
-953 RHMREEPVVES
+953 RHMKEEPT
-964 QPRPEELDIENL
+964 ELDIENL
-976 PSNVIKLPAEIPDDW
+976 PTNVVKLPAEIPDDW
-991 DMYLLENVEQG
+991 DMYLLENAKEES
-1002 RGRS
+1002 RGR

>member
-8 ETLLDIIEEAR
+8 ETLLDIMDEAR
-19 NLDENELEII
+19 NLDASELEVI
-29 PGTDIKVKIGRVD
+29 PGTNILVKKGRVD

-51 YQIVNHI
+51 FQLANHV

-67 NIVFDSLEE
+67 NIVFDSLKEE
-76 EITQDRKMAQEEKK
+76 MVDAKKMAQEEKQ
-90 EALYTAN
+90 EALYTVN
-97 KEEIDRFNALQNSLN
+97 KNEIERFNKLQNSLN
-112 TNRQDQDRYRKL
+112 TNRSDQDRYRKL
-124 LEELSKKDITDTRI
+124 LEELSKKDITDTRV

-147 TLSTLR
+147 TLATLR
-153 ENENI
+153 ENEII
-158 LKNAMIEIKNK
+158 LKNAMIDVKNK
-169 VNSEVKKVVEEEM
+169 VNEEVKKVIEAEM
-182 ATLRNAY
+182 ATIRNAY
-189 LNAKRGTATGFGLD
+189 LNAKRGTNTSFGLD
-203 GASILAKD
+203 NASILAND
-211 KEAYDNLYIL
+211 KETYDNLYIL

-260 LHMASKNKV
+260 LHIEMKSKK
-269 EVNNE
+269 EEKIE

-283 ISKELDRLKEL
+283 ISKELERLKEL
-294 MAKENKPTLE
+294 IAKAKANKKEKATLE
-304 VEYNKLIQV
+304 KEQEKLIRV
-313 LNYLNR
+313 LNYLNK
-319 ANDQEFALTPIW
+319 ANEQEFALTPIW

-367 EKLIKELK
+367 EKLIKDLK

-393 IPLTKVNDAIILPE
+393 IPLTKVNDAIIMPE

-416 AIISILESSKDNLYK
+416 AIINILTSSKDNLYK
-431 ISEGGN
+431 VSEGGN

-468 QNGEVEKKIEA
+468 QNKEVEKKIEA

-491 PNAILAEGK
+491 PNALLAEGK

-522 VNPNEPLVEVNGALI
+522 VDANEALVEVNGALI
-537 NAGKESEYRKLLENL
+537 NAGKELEYRNLLDNL
-552 NEIQIK
+552 NDLQTK
-558 RSLNKAPTETE
+558 RLSNET
-569 ENNKDNTVIPLAD
+569 TVTPLANSEQRSD
-582 ENKVE
+582 YKENSNEALVNQNTQEEEVE
-587 EASTVIIPPV
+587 PV
-597 SSPSNNVELQTLTE
+597 SSSEPKEIVSTEKLQSNNQEQNLVEP
-611 NELKKLEENRKEREP
+611 EEDVVQ
-626 YPTEEESYDF
+626 SL
-636 GVINKALDKVEE
+636 LDK
-648 VGKKIGE
+648 GLGAAKKIGE

-663 KSIRKSKK
+663 KAIRKTKK

-744 GYTLEAMLVALGKI
+744 GYTLQAMLVALGKI

-769 KTLLSKKL
+769 KTLLAKKL
-777 EGVPDRLPDPFKKD
+777 ESVPDRLPDPFKKD
-791 LIDKIKEFGHNLV
+791 LIDKIKEFSHNVV
-804 HDRTRAKEQVNTAG
+804 HDRARAKEQINSAG
-818 NTLKEVG
+818 DTLKEAG

-830 NVDSNN
+830 NIDSNN
-836 INLNKELMNEKIA
+836 INLNKELMNEKMA
-849 YDANYTESYPELPAS
+849 YDASYTEAYPELPAS
-864 LSDNDLAEAQ
+864 INDNDLAEAQ
-874 ERIDK
+874 ERIDE
-879 RARHM
+879 RARNM
-884 ASELSSNSL
+884 ASELNSNFI
-893 EEPAPRHMEET
+893 EEN
-904 PDIASTINNN
+904 PDILSTVNNN
-914 LDKALSSSPKHM
+914 LDEALSSSPKHM
-926 KEETSLEFVNRVNN
+926 KEETPVEFASRVNSN
-940 DLQKATEQIDTEA
+940 LQKATEKLDPEA
-953 RHMREEPVVES
+953 RHMKEEPT
-964 QPRPEELDIENL
+964 ELDIENL
-976 PSNVIKLPAEIPDDW
+976 PTNVVKLPAEIPDDW
-991 DMYLLENVEQG
+991 DMYLLENAKEES
-1002 RGRS
+1002 RGR

>member
-158 LKNAMIEIKNK
+158 LKNAMIEIKNN

-260 LHMASKNKV
+260 LHMSSKNKV
-269 EVNNE
+269 AENQ

-367 EKLIKELK
+367 EKLIKDLK

-380 LEDKVRNYQGINN
+380 LEDKVRNYQGTTN

-491 PNAILAEGK
+491 PNALLAEGK

-522 VNPNEPLVEVNGALI
+522 VNPNEPLIEVNGALI

-587 EASTVIIPPV
+587 ETPTVIIPPV
-597 SSPSNNVELQTLTE
+597 SNPTRNVELQTLS
-611 NELKKLEENRKEREP
+611 
-626 YPTEEESYDF
+626 EEEMQELEKKSKEKALPDEEEEYDF
-636 GVINKALDKVEE
+636 GLMNKALDKVEE

-744 GYTLEAMLVALGKI
+744 GYTLQAMLVALGKI

-769 KTLLSKKL
+769 KTLLAKKL
-777 EGVPDRLPDPFKKD
+777 ESVPDRLPDPFKKD

-864 LSDNDLAEAQ
+864 LSDNDLTEAQ

>member
-8 ETLLDIIEEAR
+8 ETLLDIMDEAR
-19 NLDENELEII
+19 NLDASELEVI
-29 PGTDIKVKIGRVD
+29 PGTNILVKKGRVD

-51 YQIVNHI
+51 FQLANHV

-67 NIVFDSLEE
+67 NIVFDSLKAEMV
-76 EITQDRKMAQEEKK
+76 DAKKRAQEEKQ
-90 EALYTAN
+90 EALYIVN
-97 KEEIDRFNALQNSLN
+97 KSEIERFNKLQNSLN
-112 TNRQDQDRYRKL
+112 TNRSDQDRYRKL
-124 LEELSKKDITDTRI
+124 LEELSKKDITDTRV

-147 TLSTLR
+147 TLATLR
-153 ENENI
+153 ENEII
-158 LKNAMIEIKNK
+158 LKNAMIDVKNK
-169 VNSEVKKVVEEEM
+169 VNGEIKKVIEAEM
-182 ATLRNAY
+182 ATIRNAY
-189 LNAKRGTATGFGLD
+189 LNAKRGTNTSFGLD
-203 GASILAKD
+203 NASILAND
-211 KEAYDNLYIL
+211 KETYDNLYIL

-260 LHMASKNKV
+260 LHIETKNKK
-269 EVNNE
+269 EEKIE

-294 MAKENKPTLE
+294 IAKAKANKKGKATLE
-304 VEYNKLIQV
+304 KEQEKLIRV
-313 LNYLNR
+313 LNYLNK

-367 EKLIKELK
+367 EKLIKDLK

-393 IPLTKVNDAIILPE
+393 IPLTKVNDAIIMPE

-416 AIISILESSKDNLYK
+416 AIINILTSSKDNLYK
-431 ISEGGN
+431 VSEGGN

-468 QNGEVEKKIEA
+468 QNKEVEKKIEA

-491 PNAILAEGK
+491 PNALLAEGK

-522 VNPNEPLVEVNGALI
+522 VDANEALVLVNGALI
-537 NAGKESEYRKLLENL
+537 NAGKELEYRNLLDNL
-552 NEIQIK
+552 NDLQTK
-558 RSLNKAPTETE
+558 RLSNET
-569 ENNKDNTVIPLAD
+569 TVTPLANSEQRSD
-582 ENKVE
+582 YKENSNEALVNQNTQE
-587 EASTVIIPPV
+587 EEVKPV
-597 SSPSNNVELQTLTE
+597 SSSEPKEIVSTEKLQSNNQEQNLVEP
-611 NELKKLEENRKEREP
+611 EEDVVQ
-626 YPTEEESYDF
+626 SL
-636 GVINKALDKVEE
+636 LDK
-648 VGKKIGE
+648 GLGAAKKIGE

-663 KSIRKSKK
+663 KAIRKTKK

-744 GYTLEAMLVALGKI
+744 GYTLQAMLVALGKI

-769 KTLLSKKL
+769 KTLLAKKL
-777 EGVPDRLPDPFKKD
+777 ESVPDRLPDPFKKD
-791 LIDKIKEFGHNLV
+791 LIDKIKEFSHNVV
-804 HDRTRAKEQVNTAG
+804 HDRARAKEQINSAG
-818 NTLKEVG
+818 DTLKEAG

-830 NVDSNN
+830 NIDSNN
-836 INLNKELMNEKIA
+836 IDLNKELMNKKMA
-849 YDANYTESYPELPAS
+849 YDASVMEIYSKFLTSIN
-864 LSDNDLAEAQ
+864 DNDLAEAQ
-874 ERIDK
+874 ERIDE
-879 RARHM
+879 RARNM
-884 ASELSSNSL
+884 ASELNSNFI
-893 EEPAPRHMEET
+893 EEN
-904 PDIASTINNN
+904 PDILSTVNNN
-914 LDKALSSSPKHM
+914 LDEALSSSPKHM
-926 KEETSLEFVNRVNN
+926 KEETPVEFASRVNSN
-940 DLQKATEQIDTEA
+940 LQKATEKLDPEA
-953 RHMREEPVVES
+953 RHMKEEPT
-964 QPRPEELDIENL
+964 ELDIENL
-976 PSNVIKLPAEIPDDW
+976 PTNVVKLPAEIPDDW
-991 DMYLLENVEQG
+991 DMYLLENAKEES
-1002 RGRS
+1002 RGR